1 MNSASTECQVSQFE
15 PLSDSCGESDMEG
28 LDLSLFEPQADANS
42 WCDSRVHA
50 GFLYLLVHYCE
61 ADCCVGDPSDE
72 ACWEPCYC
80 VLLQDEQT
88 LTAYRSEDMALFAG
102 TACMF
107 KSHSK
112 LGDAMFVELPRV
124 RLDGGA
130 RAFRQHWGYESSR
143 PLAPPPPLIEEDEAG
158 IEPETVSLREA
169 NTASPIAPLLRRAA
183 PRQGSGSK
191 QRHTFDIEL
200 SSLERIDPNQLAIQR
215 SELKSLSLPRGFL
228 PELTEQCETVKIA
241 DFVHLLRKLPAR
253 PRSQDTSYEKAC
265 RRGSAPATPVLG
277 ARPLDVTPNRIVNF
291 FSKRSFRSN
300 PLKRTKSVT
309 KLERQKQRGVGLG
322 SGAGLRGCRSHE
334 SLLCGQAVTSMD
346 LAAVTPLHPSLLNRP
361 HCFQVTPSN
370 GGPKYF
376 SCRTAHE
383 REQWMHS
390 LRKSVQPEAEQTRR
404 TDNSL
409 QIWLLEA
416 KGVPAKKRYF
426 CEVCLDSTL
435 YARTTAKLKADL
447 CFWGERFDFHHLP
460 AVNTIQV
467 NLYREADRKKKRD
480 KNVLIGSVNIP
491 VNNVTSR
498 YLTEKW
504 YPVVG
509 DKGPLKEPP
518 ALRVKCRFQSV
529 DILPV
534 QVYSEFLEYLKTDY
548 AALCEKL
555 EPVIGVKAKEDIATA
570 LVAVMQREKRA
581 PQFLADLVMMDIH
594 RIDDERLT
602 FRGNSLATKAMEAYL
617 KLTGDRY
624 LQETL
629 GPVVRGA
636 VEGGDCEVDPLKVAS
651 VAALHKQQQNLRAAV
666 ELAWSRILASHSHF
680 PVELRECFRIF
691 RERLK
696 EMGREDMA
704 DNLISASIFL
714 RFLCPAILS
723 PSLFNI
729 THEYPNEKAAR
740 NLTLVAKTLQTL
752 ANFTRFQGKENF
764 MEFMNDVLEREAPS
778 MKTFLQLISSSKET
792 QNNLMEYDGYIDL
805 GKQLSLLH
813 ALLRESVAT
822 TSSNSPSS
830 PPSRLPEILD
840 RISQALDQP
849 GPSPVPS
856 TLRYPNLQNNIF
868 RYNDPTIA
876 NSNTNLSISATST
889 LSSNHSTLNGTIG
902 DSTEIIQS
910 NTLGHNANNGTRS
923 PNVVRAA
930 TLPRNA
936 YMPTNG
942 KLQLQINN
950 DDYPLESSAFV
961 SRSPTPISR
970 QQHLHQRATAFAA
983 NNRSG
988 PGYRLV
994 TSASLANV
1002 NHCQTNASHPTSP
1015 TRSESHSNL
1024 KDSNYNIT
1032 GSQSNNSTMAQHRHN
1047 ISRLQ
1052 NLDIHDRCEDNYNHN
1067 NYNVSRSASRN
1078 HCCKE
1083 ENANQTHQQNYNNV
1097 SKTTINANNHTGSNI
1112 TLSINHQPNNNS
1124 YHNSKTNGGN
1134 NPTGAQLANG
1144 NLDEFSDLLRYADDE
1159 VSESKSQK
1167 GSQISI
1173 SQLSNVASSG
1183 YQSFAAYSQ
1192 SSSPVDL
1199 TSNNAN
1205 GHILNSA
1212 PLAFANPVYHME
1224 SNHHGRN
1231 GRRGSTSSDEREGSN
1246 GGVENVRGVDL
1257 SPSPP
1262 LQQNARNLQRNGL
1275 QSHQWRQNNSA
1286 IRPGNNEQSQNN
1298 VCCTKLRRRLS
1309 LDSTRDL
1316 SDTSEEESC
1325 ATRRSKSRSHRSID
1339 QYEVEIERLQ
1349 SSVDRLRARLGAA
1362 EDADVDGLGPDT
1374 KMKSIISSHS
1384 ALYTQNRFFYAP
1396 QNVALI
1402 SVEEELRREQ
1412 QKMSAALS
1420 YKQRVIDAQEQ
1431 QIAALDAANSR
1442 LMSSNTRLLSA
1453 LSTLRERYHGNN
1465 TNNATNVGSNTTKQ
1479 SNNGNSSASNNNQA
1493 SDASALLQNIAD
1505 IGELKSSTC

>member
-1 MNSASTECQVSQFE
+1 MLNAENTDGSPKRRSTFYVSLDNDTRQ
-15 PLSDSCGESDMEG
+15 PSKIPKTINSDSDKYVNNTFPINTSKTVPNVILTRTLSNNDSLPNPKRVEDSFPESRG
-28 LDLSLFEPQADANS
+28 KVQSLTKIFETPKGDQVTNGSDQRKKVERTRS
-42 WCDSRVHA
+42 FKTIERFQSRFT
-50 GFLYLLVHYCE
+50 GRKDTSRKDNRLNNTI
-61 ADCCVGDPSDE
+61 
-72 ACWEPCYC
+72 ACFE
-80 VLLQDEQT
+80 V
-88 LTAYRSEDMALFAG
+88 
-102 TACMF
+102 
-107 KSHSK
+107 
-112 LGDAMFVELPRV
+112 
-124 RLDGGA
+124 
-130 RAFRQHWGYESSR
+130 
-143 PLAPPPPLIEEDEAG
+143 EDEDSKKK
-158 IEPETVSLREA
+158 PETDKR
-169 NTASPIAPLLRRAA
+169 
-183 PRQGSGSK
+183 SK
-191 QRHTFDIEL
+191 NHDSK
-200 SSLERIDPNQLAIQR
+200 SSN
-215 SELKSLSLPRGFL
+215 
-228 PELTEQCETVKIA
+228 TVKINSSESRIKQNSGTTFTNLLIRRTHSTKLARSTSTLVKTPGRHASVDSPCSVATPAKSENHHRSSSEKSKEDETPDDSIA
-241 DFVHLLRKLPAR
+241 DNDEGTESSVFEDADADAGIH
-253 PRSQDTSYEKAC
+253 SDTSYEKAC

-309 KLERQKQRGVGLG
+309 KLERQKQRG
-322 SGAGLRGCRSHE
+322 AGLRGCRSHE

-346 LAAVTPLHPSLLNRP
+346 LAAVTPLHPSLLGRP
-361 HCFQVTPSN
+361 HCFQVTPST

-383 REQWMHS
+383 RDQWLHS
-390 LRKSVQPEAEQTRR
+390 LRKSVQPDAEQTRR

-447 CFWGERFDFHHLP
+447 CFWGEHFDFHHLP
-460 AVNTIQV
+460 SVNTIQV

-480 KNVLIGSVNIP
+480 KNVLIGSVSIP
-491 VNNVTSR
+491 VHNVTSR

-504 YPVVG
+504 YTVVG

-534 QVYSEFLEYLKTDY
+534 QVYQEFLEYLKTDY
-548 AALCEKL
+548 ASLCEKL

-570 LVAVMQREKRA
+570 LVAVMQREKKA

-629 GPVVRGA
+629 GAVVRGA

-651 VAALHKQQQNLRAAV
+651 VAALHKQQQNLRNAV
-666 ELAWSRILASHSHF
+666 ELAWSRILASHAHF
-680 PVELRECFRIF
+680 PLELRECFRIF
-691 RERLK
+691 RERLAD
-696 EMGREDMA
+696 MGREDIA

-764 MEFMNDVLEREAPS
+764 MEFMNDLLEREAPS
-778 MKTFLQLISSSKET
+778 MKNFLQLISSPLPKDAPA
-792 QNNLMEYDGYIDL
+792 NNSLEFDGYIDL

-813 ALLRESVAT
+813 ALLRESLVT
-822 TSSNSPSS
+822 ITSFSS
-830 PPSRLPEILD
+830 SLPPSRLPEILD
-840 RISQALDQP
+840 RISIALDQS
-849 GPSPVPS
+849 GPSPVPAS
-856 TLRYPNLQNNIF
+856 HRYPNIQNNIF

-876 NSNTNLSISATST
+876 NSNTNLSVSATST
-889 LSSNHSTLNGTIG
+889 LSNHSTLNGTIR
-902 DSTEIIQS
+902 DSNEVLQS
-910 NTLGHNANNGTRS
+910 NTLGHNSSRS
-923 PNVVRAA
+923 PNVTRAA

-942 KLQLQINN
+942 KLQLQITT
-950 DDYPLESSAFV
+950 DDYPLEPPAFV
-961 SRSPTPISR
+961 SRSPTPIVR
-970 QQHLHQRATAFAA
+970 QHRAIGS
-983 NNRSG
+983 NRTG
-988 PGYRLV
+988 AGYRL
-994 TSASLANV
+994 TASASLANV
-1002 NHCQTNASHPTSP
+1002 NHCQTHPASP

-1032 GSQSNNSTMAQHRHN
+1032 TSQINQANNCSIMGQQQQNHRHN
-1047 ISRLQ
+1047 IARLQ
-1052 NLDIHDRCEDNYNHN
+1052 NLDIHDREDNYNHN

-1078 HCCKE
+1078 HCNKE
-1083 ENANQTHQQNYNNV
+1083 ENANQMQHQNYNNV
-1097 SKTTINANNHTGSNI
+1097 SKTTVNANVVVNPSSNL
-1112 TLSINHQPNNNS
+1112 TLSINQPNNN
-1124 YHNSKTNGGN
+1124 YTNSKTNN
-1134 NPTGAQLANG
+1134 TTANG
-1144 NLDEFSDLLRYADDE
+1144 NLDELSDLLRYADDE

-1199 TSNNAN
+1199 SSNNAN
-1205 GHILNSA
+1205 AHILNAA

-1224 SNHHGRN
+1224 SNHGRN
-1231 GRRGSTSSDEREGSN
+1231 GRRGSSSSEERDGS
-1246 GGVENVRGVDL
+1246 GGVEGVRGVDL

-1262 LQQNARNLQRNGL
+1262 PQNNVRNLQRNN
-1275 QSHQWRQNNSA
+1275 QNQWRQANQTHRNNS
-1286 IRPGNNEQSQNN
+1286 EQNQG

-1325 ATRRSKSRSHRSID
+1325 TTRRSKSRSHRSID
-1339 QYEVEIERLQ
+1339 QVNLCGGGTTTRTTEDVGCVVVQAAR
-1349 SSVDRLRARLGAA
+1349 DRCAG
-1362 EDADVDGLGPDT
+1362 
-1374 KMKSIISSHS
+1374 
-1384 ALYTQNRFFYAP
+1384 
-1396 QNVALI
+1396 
-1402 SVEEELRREQ
+1402 
-1412 QKMSAALS
+1412 
-1420 YKQRVIDAQEQ
+1420 
-1431 QIAALDAANSR
+1431 AANSR
-1442 LMSSNTRLLSA
+1442 PGR
-1453 LSTLRERYHGNN
+1453 REF
-1465 TNNATNVGSNTTKQ
+1465 
-1479 SNNGNSSASNNNQA
+1479 ASNDVKHKTVVRIEHPETKIQRENESIKQRGGRVA
-1493 SDASALLQNIAD
+1493 A
-1505 IGELKSSTC
+1505 EHR

>member
-1 MNSASTECQVSQFE
+1 MALTPRCRGGGGGGVGENLSEELATEDGGTNGSNFE

-28 LDLSLFEPQADANS
+28 LDLSLFEPQVDTAS
-42 WCDSRVHA
+42 WCDSRIHA
-50 GFLYLLVHYCE
+50 GTLHILVHYCE
-61 ADCCVGDPSDE
+61 AECCVGETTSE

-107 KSHSK
+107 KSHNK

-130 RAFRQHWGYESSR
+130 RAFRQHWGYETR
-143 PLAPPPPLIEEDEAG
+143 PLAPPPPLIEEDEAA

-169 NTASPIAPLLRRAA
+169 NTASPI
-183 PRQGSGSK
+183 GESK
-191 QRHTFDIEL
+191 SR
-200 SSLERIDPNQLAIQR
+200 
-215 SELKSLSLPRGFL
+215 SLPR
-228 PELTEQCETVKIA
+228 T
-241 DFVHLLRKLPAR
+241 AR
-253 PRSQDTSYEKAC
+253 VERNRNVRDTSYEKAC

-309 KLERQKQRGVGLG
+309 KLERQKQRG
-322 SGAGLRGCRSHE
+322 AGLRGCRSHE

-346 LAAVTPLHPSLLNRP
+346 LAAVTPLHPSLLGRP

-383 REQWMHS
+383 RDQWLHS
-390 LRKSVQPEAEQTRR
+390 LRKSVQPDAEQTRR

-447 CFWGERFDFHHLP
+447 CFWGEHFDFHHLP
-460 AVNTIQV
+460 SVNTIQV

-480 KNVLIGSVNIP
+480 KNVLIGSVSIP
-491 VNNVTSR
+491 VHNVTSR

-504 YPVVG
+504 YTVVG

-534 QVYSEFLEYLKTDY
+534 QVYQEFLEYLKTDY
-548 AALCEKL
+548 ASLCEKL

-570 LVAVMQREKRA
+570 LVAVMQREKKA

-629 GPVVRGA
+629 GAVVRGA
-636 VEGGDCEVDPLKVAS
+636 VEGGDCEVDPLKVSS
-651 VAALHKQQQNLRAAV
+651 VAALHKQQQNLRNAV
-666 ELAWSRILASHSHF
+666 ELAWSRILSSHAHF
-680 PVELRECFRIF
+680 PLELRECFHIF
-691 RERLK
+691 RERLA
-696 EMGREDMA
+696 ELGREDIA

-778 MKTFLQLISSSKET
+778 MKNFLQLISSPLPKDAPT
-792 QNNLMEYDGYIDL
+792 NNSLEFDGYIDL

-813 ALLRESVAT
+813 SLLRESMTAIAP
-822 TSSNSPSS
+822 SSPSM
-830 PPSRLPEILD
+830 PPSRLSEILD
-840 RISQALDQP
+840 KISVALDQP
-849 GPSPVPS
+849 GPSPVS
-856 TLRYPNLQNNIF
+856 TTHRYPNLQNNIF

-889 LSSNHSTLNGTIG
+889 LSNHSTINGTIR
-902 DSTEIIQS
+902 DSNEVLQT
-910 NTLGHNANNGTRS
+910 NTLGHNSSRS
-923 PNVVRAA
+923 PNVTRAA

-942 KLQLQINN
+942 KLQLQINS
-950 DDYPLESSAFV
+950 DDYPLEPPAFV
-961 SRSPTPISR
+961 SRSPTPITR
-970 QQHLHQRATAFAA
+970 QHRPLGS
-983 NNRSG
+983 NRSG
-988 PGYRLV
+988 PGYRL
-994 TSASLANV
+994 TASASLANV
-1002 NHCQTNASHPTSP
+1002 NHCQTHPTSP
-1015 TRSESHSNL
+1015 TRSESHNNL

-1032 GSQSNNSTMAQHRHN
+1032 ASPQNIQSSNGSIVSQQQQHRHN
-1047 ISRLQ
+1047 IARMQS
-1052 NLDIHDRCEDNYNHN
+1052 LDIHDREDNFNHN
-1067 NYNVSRSASRN
+1067 NYNISRSASRN
-1078 HCCKE
+1078 HCHKE
-1083 ENANQTHQQNYNNV
+1083 ENANQQTQQRNYNNV
-1097 SKTTINANNHTGSNI
+1097 SKTTVNANVVVNPPTNL
-1112 TLSINHQPNNNS
+1112 TLSINHQPNNN
-1124 YHNSKTNGGN
+1124 YNNSKAN
-1134 NPTGAQLANG
+1134 NASANG
-1144 NLDEFSDLLRYADDE
+1144 NLDELSDLLRYADDE

-1199 TSNNAN
+1199 SSNNAN
-1205 GHILNSA
+1205 AHILSTA

-1224 SNHHGRN
+1224 SNHSRT
-1231 GRRGSTSSDEREGSN
+1231 GRRDSSSSEERDGSGG
-1246 GGVENVRGVDL
+1246 GGVDSVRGVDL

-1262 LQQNARNLQRNGL
+1262 PKNNARNHQRNG
-1275 QSHQWRQNNSA
+1275 QNQWRQNNQTH
-1286 IRPGNNEQSQNN
+1286 RNNSEHSQD
-1298 VCCTKLRRRLS
+1298 CCTKLRRRLS

-1316 SDTSEEESC
+1316 SDTSEEENC
-1325 ATRRSKSRSHRSID
+1325 TTRRSKSRSHRSID
-1339 QYEVEIERLQ
+1339 QYEVDLYEVERLQ
-1349 SSVDRLRARLGAA
+1349 NSVDRLRLRARLGTT
-1362 EDADVDGLGPDT
+1362 EDADLDLASDNN
-1374 KMKSIISSHS
+1374 MKSIIS
-1384 ALYTQNRFFYAP
+1384 R
-1396 QNVALI
+1396 LI

-1431 QIAALDAANSR
+1431 QIAALGAANSR
-1442 LMSSNTRLLSA
+1442 LMSTNASLLSA
-1453 LSTLRERYHGNN
+1453 LSKQRY
-1465 TNNATNVGSNTTKQ
+1465 NAKSQ
-1479 SNNGNSSASNNNQA
+1479 ANSEATP
-1493 SDASALLQNIAD
+1493 LLQNIAD
-1505 IGELKSSTC
+1505 IGELKSSSC

>member
-1 MNSASTECQVSQFE
+1 MLNAESSEESPKRRSTFYVSLDTDGRQPSKIPKTTGAETSDKFISNTYPITTSKTVPNVVLTRTLSNSESLSSSKESFPEPRGKVQSLTKIFETPKASSTSNGTQQPDPRKKVERTRSFKTIERFQSRFTGRKDASKKDSRLNNTIACFEVEDEKKKTEQQEKRSSVKNHEAKSNGRIAGPTTESRSKQNGSTTFTNLLIRRTHSTKVVRSTSTLVKTSGRHASVDSPCPVVATPTRPENHRTNSEKSKEDETPDDSVADNDEGTESSVFE
-15 PLSDSCGESDMEG
+15 D
-28 LDLSLFEPQADANS
+28 ADA
-42 WCDSRVHA
+42 D
-50 GFLYLLVHYCE
+50 
-61 ADCCVGDPSDE
+61 
-72 ACWEPCYC
+72 
-80 VLLQDEQT
+80 
-88 LTAYRSEDMALFAG
+88 
-102 TACMF
+102 
-107 KSHSK
+107 
-112 LGDAMFVELPRV
+112 
-124 RLDGGA
+124 
-130 RAFRQHWGYESSR
+130 
-143 PLAPPPPLIEEDEAG
+143 AG
-158 IEPETVSLREA
+158 IHS
-169 NTASPIAPLLRRAA
+169 
-183 PRQGSGSK
+183 
-191 QRHTFDIEL
+191 
-200 SSLERIDPNQLAIQR
+200 
-215 SELKSLSLPRGFL
+215 
-228 PELTEQCETVKIA
+228 
-241 DFVHLLRKLPAR
+241 
-253 PRSQDTSYEKAC
+253 DTSYEKAC

-309 KLERQKQRGVGLG
+309 KLERQKQRG
-322 SGAGLRGCRSHE
+322 AGLRGCRSHE

-346 LAAVTPLHPSLLNRP
+346 LAAVTPLHPSLLGRP
-361 HCFQVTPSN
+361 HCFQVTPST

-383 REQWMHS
+383 RDQWLHS
-390 LRKSVQPEAEQTRR
+390 LRKSVQPDAEQTRR

-447 CFWGERFDFHHLP
+447 CFWGEHFDFHHLP
-460 AVNTIQV
+460 SVNTIQV

-480 KNVLIGSVNIP
+480 KNVLIGSVSIP
-491 VNNVTSR
+491 VHNVTSR

-504 YPVVG
+504 YPVQG

-534 QVYSEFLEYLKTDY
+534 QVYQEFLEYLKTDY
-548 AALCEKL
+548 ASLCEKL
-555 EPVIGVKAKEDIATA
+555 EPIITVKAKEDIATA
-570 LVAVMQREKRA
+570 LVAVMQREKKA

-629 GPVVRGA
+629 GAVVRGA

-651 VAALHKQQQNLRAAV
+651 VAALHKQQQNLRNAV
-666 ELAWSRILASHSHF
+666 ELAWSRILASHAHF
-680 PVELRECFRIF
+680 PLELRECFRIF
-691 RERLK
+691 RERLAD
-696 EMGREDMA
+696 MGREDIA
-704 DNLISASIFL
+704 NNLISASIFL

-764 MEFMNDVLEREAPS
+764 MEFMNDLLEREAPS
-778 MKTFLQLISSSKET
+778 MKNFLQLISSTLPKDAPA
-792 QNNLMEYDGYIDL
+792 NNSLEFDGYIDL

-813 ALLRESVAT
+813 ALLRESLVT
-822 TSSNSPSS
+822 LSSCSPSL
-830 PPSRLPEILD
+830 PPPRLQEILD
-840 RISQALDQP
+840 RISMALDQS
-849 GPSPVPS
+849 GPSPVPAPH
-856 TLRYPNLQNNIF
+856 RYPNLQNNIF

-889 LSSNHSTLNGTIG
+889 LSNHSTLNGTIR
-902 DSTEIIQS
+902 DSNEVLQS
-910 NTLGHNANNGTRS
+910 NTLGHNNSRS
-923 PNVVRAA
+923 PNVARAA

-936 YMPTNG
+936 YMPANG
-942 KLQLQINN
+942 KLQLQITT
-950 DDYPLESSAFV
+950 DDYPLEPPAFV
-961 SRSPTPISR
+961 SRSPTPIVR
-970 QQHLHQRATAFAA
+970 QHRAIGS
-983 NNRSG
+983 NRTG
-988 PGYRLV
+988 AGYRL
-994 TSASLANV
+994 TASASLANV
-1002 NHCQTNASHPTSP
+1002 NHCQTHPTSP

-1032 GSQSNNSTMAQHRHN
+1032 SSQNQSNNCTIMSQQQQQQQNHRHN
-1047 ISRLQ
+1047 ITRLQ
-1052 NLDIHDRCEDNYNHN
+1052 NLDIHDREDNYNHN

-1078 HCCKE
+1078 HCNKE
-1083 ENANQTHQQNYNNV
+1083 ENANQMQHQNYNNV
-1097 SKTTINANNHTGSNI
+1097 SKTTVNANVVNPSSNL
-1112 TLSINHQPNNNS
+1112 TLSINHQPNNN
-1124 YHNSKTNGGN
+1124 YNSKTNS
-1134 NPTGAQLANG
+1134 TAANG
-1144 NLDEFSDLLRYADDE
+1144 NLDELSDLLRYADDE

-1199 TSNNAN
+1199 SSNNAN
-1205 GHILNSA
+1205 THILSAA

-1224 SNHHGRN
+1224 SNHGRN
-1231 GRRGSTSSDEREGSN
+1231 GRRGSSSSEERDGSG
-1246 GGVENVRGVDL
+1246 GGVEGVRGVDL

-1262 LQQNARNLQRNGL
+1262 PPQNNVRNLQRNT
-1275 QSHQWRQNNSA
+1275 QNQWRQTNQTHRNNS
-1286 IRPGNNEQSQNN
+1286 EQNQD
-1298 VCCTKLRRRLS
+1298 VCYTKLRRRLS

-1325 ATRRSKSRSHRSID
+1325 TTRKSKSRSHRSID

-1349 SSVDRLRARLGAA
+1349 SSVDRLRARLGAT
-1362 EDADVDGLGPDT
+1362 EDTDIDGIAPDT
-1374 KMKSIISSHS
+1374 KMKSIIS
-1384 ALYTQNRFFYAP
+1384 
-1396 QNVALI
+1396 
-1402 SVEEELRREQ
+1402 RRNC
-1412 QKMSAALS
+1412 
-1420 YKQRVIDAQEQ
+1420 D
-1431 QIAALDAANSR
+1431 ANSR
-1442 LMSSNTRLLSA
+1442 RCRPRCRT
-1453 LSTLRERYHGNN
+1453 
-1465 TNNATNVGSNTTKQ
+1465 
-1479 SNNGNSSASNNNQA
+1479 SSA
-1493 SDASALLQNIAD
+1493 
-1505 IGELKSSTC
+1505 

>member
-1 MNSASTECQVSQFE
+1 MVFE
-15 PLSDSCGESDMEG
+15 QRKWQPYD
-28 LDLSLFEPQADANS
+28 
-42 WCDSRVHA
+42 
-50 GFLYLLVHYCE
+50 E
-61 ADCCVGDPSDE
+61 AECCVGEAASE

-88 LTAYRSEDMALFAG
+88 LTAYRSEDMAL
-102 TACMF
+102 
-107 KSHSK
+107 
-112 LGDAMFVELPRV
+112 GDAMFVELPRV

-130 RAFRQHWGYESSR
+130 RAFRQHWGYETR
-143 PLAPPPPLIEEDEAG
+143 PLAPPPPLIEEDEAA

-169 NTASPIAPLLRRAA
+169 NTASPI
-183 PRQGSGSK
+183 G
-191 QRHTFDIEL
+191 
-200 SSLERIDPNQLAIQR
+200 
-215 SELKSLSLPRGFL
+215 ELKSQSLPRGF
-228 PELTEQCETVKIA
+228 PPQIIVQQIDDE
-241 DFVHLLRKLPAR
+241 
-253 PRSQDTSYEKAC
+253 DTSYEKAC

-309 KLERQKQRGVGLG
+309 KLERQKQRG
-322 SGAGLRGCRSHE
+322 AGLRGCRSHE

-346 LAAVTPLHPSLLNRP
+346 LAAVTPLHPSLLGRP
-361 HCFQVTPSN
+361 HCFQVTPST

-383 REQWMHS
+383 RDQWLHS
-390 LRKSVQPEAEQTRR
+390 LRKSVQPDAEQTRR

-447 CFWGERFDFHHLP
+447 CFWGEHFDFHHLP
-460 AVNTIQV
+460 SVNTIQV

-480 KNVLIGSVNIP
+480 KNVLIGSVSIP
-491 VNNVTSR
+491 VHNVTSR

-534 QVYSEFLEYLKTDY
+534 QVYQEFLEYLKTDY
-548 AALCEKL
+548 ASLCEKL

-570 LVAVMQREKRA
+570 LVAVMQREKKA

-629 GPVVRGA
+629 GAVVRGA

-651 VAALHKQQQNLRAAV
+651 VAALHKQQQNLRNAV
-666 ELAWSRILASHSHF
+666 ELAWSRILSSHAHF
-680 PVELRECFRIF
+680 PLELRECFRIF
-691 RERLK
+691 RERLADL
-696 EMGREDMA
+696 GREDIA

-764 MEFMNDVLEREAPS
+764 MEFMNDLLEREAPS
-778 MKTFLQLISSSKET
+778 MKNFLQLISSPLPKDAPT
-792 QNNLMEYDGYIDL
+792 NNSLEFDGYIDL

-813 ALLRESVAT
+813 ALLRESVTAIAP
-822 TSSNSPSS
+822 SSPSM

-840 RISQALDQP
+840 RISVALDQP
-849 GPSPVPS
+849 GPSPVP
-856 TLRYPNLQNNIF
+856 TAHRYPNLQNNIF

-889 LSSNHSTLNGTIG
+889 LSNHSTINGTIR
-902 DSTEIIQS
+902 DSNEVLQT
-910 NTLGHNANNGTRS
+910 NTLGHNSSRS
-923 PNVVRAA
+923 PNVARAA

-942 KLQLQINN
+942 KLQLQISS
-950 DDYPLESSAFV
+950 DDYPLEPPAFV
-961 SRSPTPISR
+961 SRSPTPITR
-970 QQHLHQRATAFAA
+970 QHRPLGP
-983 NNRSG
+983 NRSG
-988 PGYRLV
+988 PGYRLT

-1002 NHCQTNASHPTSP
+1002 NHCQTHPTSP
-1015 TRSESHSNL
+1015 TRSESHNNL

-1032 GSQSNNSTMAQHRHN
+1032 ASPQSIQSSNGSIVSQQQQQQQHRHN
-1047 ISRLQ
+1047 IARLQ
-1052 NLDIHDRCEDNYNHN
+1052 NLDIHDREDNFNHN

-1078 HCCKE
+1078 HCHKE
-1083 ENANQTHQQNYNNV
+1083 ENANQTQQRNYNNV
-1097 SKTTINANNHTGSNI
+1097 SKTTVNANVVVNPPTNL
-1112 TLSINHQPNNNS
+1112 TLSINHQPNNN
-1124 YHNSKTNGGN
+1124 YNTSKTNN
-1134 NPTGAQLANG
+1134 ASANG
-1144 NLDEFSDLLRYADDE
+1144 NLDELSDLLRYADDE

-1199 TSNNAN
+1199 SSNNAN
-1205 GHILNSA
+1205 AHILNTA

-1224 SNHHGRN
+1224 SNHART
-1231 GRRGSTSSDEREGSN
+1231 GRRGSTSSEERDGS
-1246 GGVENVRGVDL
+1246 GGGGIDSVRGVDL

-1262 LQQNARNLQRNGL
+1262 PKNNVRNYQRNG
-1275 QSHQWRQNNSA
+1275 QNQWRQGNQRNNS
-1286 IRPGNNEQSQNN
+1286 EHTQD

-1316 SDTSEEESC
+1316 SDTSEEENC
-1325 ATRRSKSRSHRSID
+1325 TTRRSKSRSHRSID
-1339 QYEVEIERLQ
+1339 QYEVDLYEVERLQ
-1349 SSVDRLRARLGAA
+1349 NSVDRLRLRARLGAT
-1362 EDADVDGLGPDT
+1362 EDADLDLASDNN
-1374 KMKSIISSHS
+1374 MKSIIS
-1384 ALYTQNRFFYAP
+1384 R
-1396 QNVALI
+1396 LI

-1431 QIAALDAANSR
+1431 QIAALGAANSR
-1442 LMSSNTRLLSA
+1442 LMSTNASLLSA
-1453 LSTLRERYHGNN
+1453 LSKQRY
-1465 TNNATNVGSNTTKQ
+1465 NAKSQ
-1479 SNNGNSSASNNNQA
+1479 ANSEAA
-1493 SDASALLQNIAD
+1493 PLLQNIAD
-1505 IGELKSSTC
+1505 IGELKSSSC

>member
-1 MNSASTECQVSQFE
+1 MKLEYPCRV
-15 PLSDSCGESDMEG
+15 EG
-28 LDLSLFEPQADANS
+28 WLN
-42 WCDSRVHA
+42 V
-50 GFLYLLVHYCE
+50 CE
-61 ADCCVGDPSDE
+61 AECCVGEAAAE

-88 LTAYRSEDMALFAG
+88 LTAYRSEDMA
-102 TACMF
+102 
-107 KSHSK
+107 

-130 RAFRQHWGYESSR
+130 RAFRQHWGYESR
-143 PLAPPPPLIEEDEAG
+143 PLAPPPPLIEEDEAAV
-158 IEPETVSLREA
+158 EPETVSLREA
-169 NTASPIAPLLRRAA
+169 NTASPIALLLRRVSTL
-183 PRQGSGSK
+183 PRRGLQ
-191 QRHTFDIEL
+191 QRHTLDPEL
-200 SSLERIDPNQLAIQR
+200 SSLSEHDSNRLIVER
-215 SELKSLSLPRGFL
+215 ELKSLSLPRGFP
-228 PELTEQCETVKIA
+228 PELAVKE
-241 DFVHLLRKLPAR
+241 DDK
-253 PRSQDTSYEKAC
+253 DTSYEKAC

-309 KLERQKQRGVGLG
+309 KLERQKQRG
-322 SGAGLRGCRSHE
+322 AGLRGCRSHE

-346 LAAVTPLHPSLLNRP
+346 LAAVTPLHPSLLGRP
-361 HCFQVTPSN
+361 HCFQVTPST

-383 REQWMHS
+383 RDQWLHS
-390 LRKSVQPEAEQTRR
+390 LRKSVQPDAEQTRR

-447 CFWGERFDFHHLP
+447 CFWGEHFDFHHLP
-460 AVNTIQV
+460 SVNTIQV

-480 KNVLIGSVNIP
+480 KNVLIGSVSIP
-491 VNNVTSR
+491 VHNVTSR

-504 YPVVG
+504 YTVVG

-534 QVYSEFLEYLKTDY
+534 QIYQEFLEYLKTDY
-548 AALCEKL
+548 ASLCEKL

-570 LVAVMQREKRA
+570 LVAVMQREKKA

-629 GPVVRGA
+629 GAVVRGA

-651 VAALHKQQQNLRAAV
+651 VAALHKQQQNLRNAV
-666 ELAWSRILASHSHF
+666 ELAWSRILASHAHF
-680 PVELRECFRIF
+680 PLELRECFRIF
-691 RERLK
+691 RERLAD
-696 EMGREDMA
+696 MGREDIA

-764 MEFMNDVLEREAPS
+764 MEFMNDLLEREAPS
-778 MKTFLQLISSSKET
+778 MKNFLQLISSPLPKDAPA
-792 QNNLMEYDGYIDL
+792 NNSLEFDGYIDL

-813 ALLRESVAT
+813 ALLRESLVT
-822 TSSNSPSS
+822 ISSFSS
-830 PPSRLPEILD
+830 SLPPSRLPEILE
-840 RISQALDQP
+840 RISIALDQS
-849 GPSPVPS
+849 GPNPVPVS
-856 TLRYPNLQNNIF
+856 HRYPNLQNNIF

-876 NSNTNLSISATST
+876 NSNTNLSVSATST
-889 LSSNHSTLNGTIG
+889 LSNHSTLNGTIR
-902 DSTEIIQS
+902 DSNEVLQS
-910 NTLGHNANNGTRS
+910 NTLSHNSSRS
-923 PNVVRAA
+923 PNVTRAA

-942 KLQLQINN
+942 KLQLQITT
-950 DDYPLESSAFV
+950 DDYPLESPAFV
-961 SRSPTPISR
+961 SRSPTPIVRQHRPLGSSR
-970 QQHLHQRATAFAA
+970 TGA
-983 NNRSG
+983 
-988 PGYRLV
+988 GYRL
-994 TSASLANV
+994 TASASLANV
-1002 NHCQTNASHPTSP
+1002 NHCQTHPASP

-1032 GSQSNNSTMAQHRHN
+1032 TSQINQSNNCTIMSQQQQQQNHRHN

-1052 NLDIHDRCEDNYNHN
+1052 NLDIHDREDNYNHN
-1067 NYNVSRSASRN
+1067 NYNVSRSTSRN
-1078 HCCKE
+1078 HCNKE
-1083 ENANQTHQQNYNNV
+1083 DNVNQMQHQNYNNV
-1097 SKTTINANNHTGSNI
+1097 SKTTVNANVVVNPSSNL
-1112 TLSINHQPNNNS
+1112 TLSINHQPNNN
-1124 YHNSKTNGGN
+1124 YTNSKN
-1134 NPTGAQLANG
+1134 NTTANG
-1144 NLDEFSDLLRYADDE
+1144 NLDELSDLLRYADDE

-1199 TSNNAN
+1199 SSNNAN
-1205 GHILNSA
+1205 AHILNAA

-1224 SNHHGRN
+1224 SNHGRN
-1231 GRRGSTSSDEREGSN
+1231 GRRGSSSSEERDGN
-1246 GGVENVRGVDL
+1246 GGVEGVRGVDL

-1262 LQQNARNLQRNGL
+1262 PQNNVRNLQRNN
-1275 QSHQWRQNNSA
+1275 QNQWRQANQTHRNNS
-1286 IRPGNNEQSQNN
+1286 EQNQG

-1325 ATRRSKSRSHRSID
+1325 TTRRSKSRSHRSID

-1349 SSVDRLRARLGAA
+1349 SSVDRLRARLGTT
-1362 EDADVDGLGPDT
+1362 EDTDIDGVAPDT
-1374 KMKSIISSHS
+1374 KMKSIIS
-1384 ALYTQNRFFYAP
+1384 R
-1396 QNVALI
+1396 LI

-1442 LMSSNTRLLSA
+1442 LMTSNTKLLSA
-1453 LSTLRERYHGNN
+1453 LSTLKQRYKSSQS
-1465 TNNATNVGSNTTKQ
+1465 SNE
-1479 SNNGNSSASNNNQA
+1479 AA
-1493 SDASALLQNIAD
+1493 ALLQNIAD
-1505 IGELKSSTC
+1505 IGELKSSSC

>member
-1 MNSASTECQVSQFE
+1 MKLEYPCRV
-15 PLSDSCGESDMEG
+15 EG
-28 LDLSLFEPQADANS
+28 WLN
-42 WCDSRVHA
+42 V
-50 GFLYLLVHYCE
+50 CE
-61 ADCCVGDPSDE
+61 AECCVGEAAAE

-88 LTAYRSEDMALFAG
+88 LTAYRSEDMA
-102 TACMF
+102 
-107 KSHSK
+107 

-130 RAFRQHWGYESSR
+130 RAFRQHWGYESR
-143 PLAPPPPLIEEDEAG
+143 PLAPPPPLIEEDEAAV
-158 IEPETVSLREA
+158 EPETVSLREA
-169 NTASPIAPLLRRAA
+169 NTASPIALLLRRVSTL
-183 PRQGSGSK
+183 PRRGLQ
-191 QRHTFDIEL
+191 QRHTLDPEL
-200 SSLERIDPNQLAIQR
+200 SSLSEHDSNRLIVEC
-215 SELKSLSLPRGFL
+215 ELKSLSLPRGFP
-228 PELTEQCETVKIA
+228 PELAAKEDDK
-241 DFVHLLRKLPAR
+241 
-253 PRSQDTSYEKAC
+253 DTSYEKAC

-309 KLERQKQRGVGLG
+309 KLERQKQRG
-322 SGAGLRGCRSHE
+322 AGLRGCRSHE

-346 LAAVTPLHPSLLNRP
+346 LAAVTPLHPSLLGRP
-361 HCFQVTPSN
+361 HCFQVTPST

-383 REQWMHS
+383 RDQWLHS
-390 LRKSVQPEAEQTRR
+390 LRKSVQPDAEQTRR

-447 CFWGERFDFHHLP
+447 CFWGEHFDFHHLP
-460 AVNTIQV
+460 SVNTIQV

-480 KNVLIGSVNIP
+480 KNVLIGSVSIP
-491 VNNVTSR
+491 VHNVTSR

-504 YPVVG
+504 YTVVG

-534 QVYSEFLEYLKTDY
+534 QIYQEFLEYLKTDY
-548 AALCEKL
+548 ASLCEKL

-570 LVAVMQREKRA
+570 LVAVMQREKKA

-629 GPVVRGA
+629 GAVVRGA

-651 VAALHKQQQNLRAAV
+651 VAALHKQQQNLRNAV
-666 ELAWSRILASHSHF
+666 ELAWSRILASHAHF
-680 PVELRECFRIF
+680 PLELRECFRIF
-691 RERLK
+691 RERLAD
-696 EMGREDMA
+696 MGREDIA

-764 MEFMNDVLEREAPS
+764 MEFMNDLLEREAPS
-778 MKTFLQLISSSKET
+778 MKNFLQLISSPLPKDAPA
-792 QNNLMEYDGYIDL
+792 NNSLEFDGYIDL

-813 ALLRESVAT
+813 ALLRESLVT
-822 TSSNSPSS
+822 ISSFSS
-830 PPSRLPEILD
+830 SLPPSRLPEILE
-840 RISQALDQP
+840 RISIALDQS
-849 GPSPVPS
+849 GPNPVPVS
-856 TLRYPNLQNNIF
+856 HRYPNLQNNIF

-876 NSNTNLSISATST
+876 NSNTNLSVSATST
-889 LSSNHSTLNGTIG
+889 LSNHSTLNGTIR
-902 DSTEIIQS
+902 DSNEVLQS
-910 NTLGHNANNGTRS
+910 NTLSHNSSRS
-923 PNVVRAA
+923 PNVTRAA

-936 YMPTNG
+936 YMPANG
-942 KLQLQINN
+942 KLQLQITT
-950 DDYPLESSAFV
+950 DDYPLESPAFV
-961 SRSPTPISR
+961 SRSPTPIVR
-970 QQHLHQRATAFAA
+970 QHRPLGSGRAGA
-983 NNRSG
+983 
-988 PGYRLV
+988 GYRL
-994 TSASLANV
+994 TASASLANV
-1002 NHCQTNASHPTSP
+1002 NHCQTHPASP

-1032 GSQSNNSTMAQHRHN
+1032 TSQINQSNNCTIMSQQQQQQNHRHN
-1047 ISRLQ
+1047 IARLQ
-1052 NLDIHDRCEDNYNHN
+1052 NLDIHDREDNYNHN
-1067 NYNVSRSASRN
+1067 NYNVSRSTSRN
-1078 HCCKE
+1078 HCNKE
-1083 ENANQTHQQNYNNV
+1083 DNVNQMQHQNYNNV
-1097 SKTTINANNHTGSNI
+1097 SKTTVNANVVVNPSSNL
-1112 TLSINHQPNNNS
+1112 TLSINHQPNNN
-1124 YHNSKTNGGN
+1124 YTNSKN
-1134 NPTGAQLANG
+1134 NTTANG
-1144 NLDEFSDLLRYADDE
+1144 NLDELSDLLRYADDE

-1199 TSNNAN
+1199 SSNNAN
-1205 GHILNSA
+1205 AHILNAA

-1224 SNHHGRN
+1224 SNHGRN
-1231 GRRGSTSSDEREGSN
+1231 GRRGSSSSEERDGN
-1246 GGVENVRGVDL
+1246 GGVEGVRGVDL

-1262 LQQNARNLQRNGL
+1262 PQNNVRNLQRNN
-1275 QSHQWRQNNSA
+1275 QNQWRQANQTHKNNS
-1286 IRPGNNEQSQNN
+1286 EQNQG

-1325 ATRRSKSRSHRSID
+1325 TTRRSKSRSHRSIN

-1349 SSVDRLRARLGAA
+1349 SSVDRLRARLGTT
-1362 EDADVDGLGPDT
+1362 EDTDIDGIAPDT
-1374 KMKSIISSHS
+1374 KMKSIIS
-1384 ALYTQNRFFYAP
+1384 R
-1396 QNVALI
+1396 LI

-1442 LMSSNTRLLSA
+1442 LMTSNTKLLSA
-1453 LSTLRERYHGNN
+1453 LSTLKQRYKSSQS
-1465 TNNATNVGSNTTKQ
+1465 SNE
-1479 SNNGNSSASNNNQA
+1479 AA
-1493 SDASALLQNIAD
+1493 ALLQNIAD
-1505 IGELKSSTC
+1505 IGELKSSSC

>member
-1 MNSASTECQVSQFE
+1 MMHVENLEESPKRRSTFYVSLDGEARQPSKIPKTISSESEKFVSNTFPISTSKTTPNVILTRTLSNNESICGAKRDDTFPESRGKVQSLTKIFE
-15 PLSDSCGESDMEG
+15 TPKT
-28 LDLSLFEPQADANS
+28 
-42 WCDSRVHA
+42 
-50 GFLYLLVHYCE
+50 
-61 ADCCVGDPSDE
+61 
-72 ACWEPCYC
+72 
-80 VLLQDEQT
+80 EQT
-88 LTAYRSEDMALFAG
+88 
-102 TACMF
+102 
-107 KSHSK
+107 
-112 LGDAMFVELPRV
+112 
-124 RLDGGA
+124 
-130 RAFRQHWGYESSR
+130 
-143 PLAPPPPLIEEDEAG
+143 
-158 IEPETVSLREA
+158 
-169 NTASPIAPLLRRAA
+169 
-183 PRQGSGSK
+183 GSGSEHRKKVERTRSFKTIERFQSRFTGRKDPARKDNRLNNTIACFEVEDEDTKKKDAEK
-191 QRHTFDIEL
+191 QRTSAKIVESKSNGAGRNSSTETRSKQNGNTTFTNLLIRRTHSTKLVRSTSTLVKVTNRHASVDSPCAIATPSKNDHHRSGSEKSKDDDTPYDSVADNDEGTG
-200 SSLERIDPNQLAIQR
+200 SSVFED
-215 SELKSLSLPRGFL
+215 
-228 PELTEQCETVKIA
+228 A
-241 DFVHLLRKLPAR
+241 DGDAGIH
-253 PRSQDTSYEKAC
+253 SDTSYEKAC

-309 KLERQKQRGVGLG
+309 KLERQKQRG
-322 SGAGLRGCRSHE
+322 AGLRGCRSHE

-346 LAAVTPLHPSLLNRP
+346 LAAVTPLHPSLLGRP
-361 HCFQVTPSN
+361 HCFQVTPST

-383 REQWMHS
+383 RDQWLHS
-390 LRKSVQPEAEQTRR
+390 LRKSVQPDAEQTRR

-447 CFWGERFDFHHLP
+447 CFWGEHFDFHHLP
-460 AVNTIQV
+460 SVNTIQV

-480 KNVLIGSVNIP
+480 KNVLIGSVSIP
-491 VNNVTSR
+491 VHIVTSR

-534 QVYSEFLEYLKTDY
+534 QVYQEFLEYLKTDY
-548 AALCEKL
+548 KSLCEKL
-555 EPVIGVKAKEDIATA
+555 EPAIGVKAKEDIATA
-570 LVAVMQREKRA
+570 LVAVMQREKKA

-629 GPVVRGA
+629 GAVVRGA

-651 VAALHKQQQNLRAAV
+651 VAALHKQQQNLRNAV
-666 ELAWSRILASHSHF
+666 ELAWSRILASHAHF
-680 PVELRECFRIF
+680 PLELRECFRIF
-691 RERLK
+691 RERLAD
-696 EMGREDMA
+696 MCREDIA

-764 MEFMNDVLEREAPS
+764 MEFMNDLLEREAPS
-778 MKTFLQLISSSKET
+778 MKNFLQLISSSFPKDSPA
-792 QNNLMEYDGYIDL
+792 NNSLEFDGYIDL

-813 ALLRESVAT
+813 ALLRESLVTIA
-822 TSSNSPSS
+822 SSSS
-830 PPSRLPEILD
+830 PLPPPKLPEILE
-840 RISQALDQP
+840 RISLALDQP
-849 GPSPVPS
+849 GPSPVPAS
-856 TLRYPNLQNNIF
+856 HRYPNLQNNIF

-876 NSNTNLSISATST
+876 NSNTNLSVSATST
-889 LSSNHSTLNGTIG
+889 LSNHSTLNGTIR
-902 DSTEIIQS
+902 DSNEVLQS
-910 NTLGHNANNGTRS
+910 NTLGHNSSRS
-923 PNVVRAA
+923 PNVTRAA

-942 KLQLQINN
+942 KLQLQITT
-950 DDYPLESSAFV
+950 DDYPLEPAAFV
-961 SRSPTPISR
+961 SRSPTPIVR
-970 QQHLHQRATAFAA
+970 QHRAIGA
-983 NNRSG
+983 NRTG
-988 PGYRLV
+988 AGYRL
-994 TSASLANV
+994 TASASLANV
-1002 NHCQTNASHPTSP
+1002 NHCQTHPTSP

-1024 KDSNYNIT
+1024 KDSNYNINT
-1032 GSQSNNSTMAQHRHN
+1032 SQNNQTNICTIVAQQQQQQQNHRHN
-1047 ISRLQ
+1047 IARLQ
-1052 NLDIHDRCEDNYNHN
+1052 NMDIHDREDNYNHN

-1078 HCCKE
+1078 HCNKE
-1083 ENANQTHQQNYNNV
+1083 ENANQMQHQNYNNV
-1097 SKTTINANNHTGSNI
+1097 SKTTVNANVVVNPSSNL
-1112 TLSINHQPNNNS
+1112 TLSINHQPNNN
-1124 YHNSKTNGGN
+1124 YNNSKMN
-1134 NPTGAQLANG
+1134 NTANG

-1199 TSNNAN
+1199 SSNNAN
-1205 GHILNSA
+1205 AHIISAA
-1212 PLAFANPVYHME
+1212 PLAFANPVYRME
-1224 SNHHGRN
+1224 PNHGRN
-1231 GRRGSTSSDEREGSN
+1231 GRRGSSSSEEREGSG
-1246 GGVENVRGVDL
+1246 GGVEGVRGVDL

-1262 LQQNARNLQRNGL
+1262 PQNNVRNLQRNS
-1275 QSHQWRQNNSA
+1275 QNQWRQTKQTHRNNS
-1286 IRPGNNEQSQNN
+1286 EQIQG
-1298 VCCTKLRRRLS
+1298 VCCPKHRRRLS

-1316 SDTSEEESC
+1316 SDTSEEENC
-1325 ATRRSKSRSHRSID
+1325 TTRRSKSRSHRSIE
-1339 QYEVEIERLQ
+1339 QYEVEIERLRN
-1349 SSVDRLRARLGAA
+1349 SIDELRAQFGIT
-1362 EDADVDGLGPDT
+1362 EDTDIDGIAPDT
-1374 KMKSIISSHS
+1374 KMKSIIS
-1384 ALYTQNRFFYAP
+1384 R
-1396 QNVALI
+1396 LI
-1402 SVEEELRREQ
+1402 SVEEERRREQ

-1431 QIAALDAANSR
+1431 QIAALDAANSC
-1442 LMSSNTRLLSA
+1442 LMMKNTRLLSK
-1453 LSTLRERYHGNN
+1453 LSTLTQQY
-1465 TNNATNVGSNTTKQ
+1465 NAKTQSSNE
-1479 SNNGNSSASNNNQA
+1479 AA
-1493 SDASALLQNIAD
+1493 ALLQNIAD
-1505 IGELKSSTC
+1505 IGELKSSSC

>member
-1 MNSASTECQVSQFE
+1 MLTTENPEESPKRRSTFYVSLQEGGEQSRQSVGKLTKGHSTDGTGGEKFACNTFPIGSTSKPTSATSTSSSSLTRTLSNSESLSSCARKSTDEAFPEVRGKVQSLTRIFEASKCERTTASGQTEQRKKVERTRSFKTIERFQSRFTGKKESGNRKDSRLNNTIACFDVEDDAGCKKKEKNVEERPAVTKIVIESAPKSSGSSSEHRISQQE
-15 PLSDSCGESDMEG
+15 TRTKQNTTLTNLLIRRTHSTKLARSNSTLVRIGRQAAVDSPCAIEKTDVRARFKDMENAEDSATADDEG
-28 LDLSLFEPQADANS
+28 VEASVFEDADI
-42 WCDSRVHA
+42 
-50 GFLYLLVHYCE
+50 
-61 ADCCVGDPSDE
+61 
-72 ACWEPCYC
+72 
-80 VLLQDEQT
+80 
-88 LTAYRSEDMALFAG
+88 
-102 TACMF
+102 
-107 KSHSK
+107 
-112 LGDAMFVELPRV
+112 
-124 RLDGGA
+124 DGG
-130 RAFRQHWGYESSR
+130 
-143 PLAPPPPLIEEDEAG
+143 
-158 IEPETVSLREA
+158 
-169 NTASPIAPLLRRAA
+169 
-183 PRQGSGSK
+183 
-191 QRHTFDIEL
+191 
-200 SSLERIDPNQLAIQR
+200 
-215 SELKSLSLPRGFL
+215 
-228 PELTEQCETVKIA
+228 
-241 DFVHLLRKLPAR
+241 VH
-253 PRSQDTSYEKAC
+253 SDTSYEKAC

-309 KLERQKQRGVGLG
+309 KLERQKQRG
-322 SGAGLRGCRSHE
+322 AGLRGCRSHE

-346 LAAVTPLHPSLLNRP
+346 LAAVTPLHPSLLGRP
-361 HCFQVTPSN
+361 HCFQVTPST

-383 REQWMHS
+383 RDQWLHS
-390 LRKSVQPEAEQTRR
+390 LRKSVQPDAEQTRR

-447 CFWGERFDFHHLP
+447 CFWGEHFDFHHLP
-460 AVNTIQV
+460 SVNTIQV

-480 KNVLIGSVNIP
+480 KNGLIGSVSIP
-491 VNNVTSR
+491 VHNVTSR

-534 QVYSEFLEYLKTDY
+534 QVYQEFLEYLKTDY
-548 AALCEKL
+548 ASLCEKL
-555 EPVIGVKAKEDIATA
+555 EPVISVKVKEDIATA
-570 LVAVMQREKRA
+570 LVAVMQREKKA

-629 GPVVRGA
+629 GAVVRGA

-651 VAALHKQQQNLRAAV
+651 VAALHKQQQNLRNAV
-666 ELAWSRILASHSHF
+666 ELAWSRILSSHAHF
-680 PVELRECFRIF
+680 PLELRECFRIF
-691 RERLK
+691 RERLAD
-696 EMGREDMA
+696 MGREDIA

-764 MEFMNDVLEREAPS
+764 MEFMNDLLEREAPS
-778 MKTFLQLISSSKET
+778 MKNFLQLISSPLPKDAPA
-792 QNNLMEYDGYIDL
+792 NNSLEFDGYIDL

-813 ALLRESVAT
+813 VLLRESVT
-822 TSSNSPSS
+822 TIASSSPSM

-840 RISQALDQP
+840 RISLALDQP
-849 GPSPVPS
+849 GPSPVPAAH
-856 TLRYPNLQNNIF
+856 RYPNLQNNIF

-889 LSSNHSTLNGTIG
+889 LSNHSTINGTIR
-902 DSTEIIQS
+902 DSNEVLQT
-910 NTLGHNANNGTRS
+910 NTLGHNSSRS
-923 PNVVRAA
+923 PNVARAA

-942 KLQLQINN
+942 KLQLQISS
-950 DDYPLESSAFV
+950 DDYPLEPPAFV
-961 SRSPTPISR
+961 SRSPTPITR
-970 QQHLHQRATAFAA
+970 QHRPLGP
-983 NNRSG
+983 NRTG
-988 PGYRLV
+988 PGYRL
-994 TSASLANV
+994 TASASLANV
-1002 NHCQTNASHPTSP
+1002 NHCQAHPTSP

-1032 GSQSNNSTMAQHRHN
+1032 TSPQNNQSSNGSIVSQQQQQHRHN
-1047 ISRLQ
+1047 IARLQ
-1052 NLDIHDRCEDNYNHN
+1052 NLEIHDREDNYNHN
-1067 NYNVSRSASRN
+1067 NYNVSRSTSRN
-1078 HCCKE
+1078 HCHKE
-1083 ENANQTHQQNYNNV
+1083 ENANQTQQRNYNNV
-1097 SKTTINANNHTGSNI
+1097 SKTTVNANVVVNPPTNL
-1112 TLSINHQPNNNS
+1112 TLSINHQPNNN
-1124 YHNSKTNGGN
+1124 YN
-1134 NPTGAQLANG
+1134 NAKVNNASANG
-1144 NLDEFSDLLRYADDE
+1144 NLDELSDLLRYADDE

-1199 TSNNAN
+1199 SSNNAN
-1205 GHILNSA
+1205 AHILNTA

-1224 SNHHGRN
+1224 SNHART
-1231 GRRGSTSSDEREGSN
+1231 GRRDSSSSEEREGSGG
-1246 GGVENVRGVDL
+1246 GGVDSVRGVDL

-1262 LQQNARNLQRNGL
+1262 PKNNVRSHQRNG
-1275 QSHQWRQNNSA
+1275 QNQWRQGNQTHRNNV
-1286 IRPGNNEQSQNN
+1286 EHTQD

-1316 SDTSEEESC
+1316 SDTSEEENC
-1325 ATRRSKSRSHRSID
+1325 TTRRSKSRSHRSID
-1339 QYEVEIERLQ
+1339 QYEVEMYEVERLQ
-1349 SSVDRLRARLGAA
+1349 NSADRLRLRARLGAT
-1362 EDADVDGLGPDT
+1362 EDADLDLAPDT
-1374 KMKSIISSHS
+1374 NMKSIIS
-1384 ALYTQNRFFYAP
+1384 R
-1396 QNVALI
+1396 LI

-1431 QIAALDAANSR
+1431 QIAALGAANSR
-1442 LMSSNTRLLSA
+1442 LMSTNASLLSA
-1453 LSTLRERYHGNN
+1453 LSKQRY
-1465 TNNATNVGSNTTKQ
+1465 NAKSQ
-1479 SNNGNSSASNNNQA
+1479 GNSEAA
-1493 SDASALLQNIAD
+1493 PLLQNIAD
-1505 IGELKSSTC
+1505 IGELKSSSC

>member
-1 MNSASTECQVSQFE
+1 MALTPTRCRGGGGENLPEDITNEDEVANSGNLE

-28 LDLSLFEPQADANS
+28 LDLSLFEPQVDTSS
-42 WCDSRVHA
+42 WCDSRIHA
-50 GFLYLLVHYCE
+50 GTLHILVHYCE
-61 ADCCVGDPSDE
+61 AECCVGEAAAE

-107 KSHSK
+107 KSRNK

-130 RAFRQHWGYESSR
+130 RAFRQHWGYESR
-143 PLAPPPPLIEEDEAG
+143 PLAPPPPLIEEDEAAV
-158 IEPETVSLREA
+158 EPETVSLREA
-169 NTASPIAPLLRRAA
+169 NTASPI
-183 PRQGSGSK
+183 
-191 QRHTFDIEL
+191 
-200 SSLERIDPNQLAIQR
+200 
-215 SELKSLSLPRGFL
+215 
-228 PELTEQCETVKIA
+228 
-241 DFVHLLRKLPAR
+241 
-253 PRSQDTSYEKAC
+253 DTSYEKAC

-309 KLERQKQRGVGLG
+309 KLERQKQRG
-322 SGAGLRGCRSHE
+322 AGLRGCRSHE

-346 LAAVTPLHPSLLNRP
+346 LAAVTPLHPSLLGRP
-361 HCFQVTPSN
+361 HCFQVTPST

-383 REQWMHS
+383 RDQWLHS
-390 LRKSVQPEAEQTRR
+390 LRKSVQPDAEQTRR

-447 CFWGERFDFHHLP
+447 CFWGEHFDFHHLP
-460 AVNTIQV
+460 SVNTIQV

-480 KNVLIGSVNIP
+480 KNVLIGSVSIP
-491 VNNVTSR
+491 VHNVTSR

-504 YPVVG
+504 YTVVG

-534 QVYSEFLEYLKTDY
+534 QIYQEFLEYLKTDY
-548 AALCEKL
+548 ASLCEKL

-570 LVAVMQREKRA
+570 LVAVMQREKKA

-629 GPVVRGA
+629 GAVVRGA

-651 VAALHKQQQNLRAAV
+651 VAALHKQQQNLRNAV
-666 ELAWSRILASHSHF
+666 ELAWSRILASHAHF
-680 PVELRECFRIF
+680 PLELRECFRIF
-691 RERLK
+691 RERLAD
-696 EMGREDMA
+696 MGREDIA

-764 MEFMNDVLEREAPS
+764 MEFMNDLLEREAPS
-778 MKTFLQLISSSKET
+778 MKNFLQLISSPLPKDAPA
-792 QNNLMEYDGYIDL
+792 NNSLEFDGYIDL

-813 ALLRESVAT
+813 ALLRESLVT
-822 TSSNSPSS
+822 ISSFSS
-830 PPSRLPEILD
+830 SLPPSRLPEILE
-840 RISQALDQP
+840 RISIALDQS
-849 GPSPVPS
+849 GPNPVPVS
-856 TLRYPNLQNNIF
+856 HRYPNLQNNIF

-876 NSNTNLSISATST
+876 NSNTNLSVSATST
-889 LSSNHSTLNGTIG
+889 LSNHSTLNGTIR
-902 DSTEIIQS
+902 DSNEVLQS
-910 NTLGHNANNGTRS
+910 NTLSHNSSRS
-923 PNVVRAA
+923 PNVTRAA

-936 YMPTNG
+936 YMPANG
-942 KLQLQINN
+942 KLQLQITT
-950 DDYPLESSAFV
+950 DDYPLESPAFV
-961 SRSPTPISR
+961 SRSPTPIVR
-970 QQHLHQRATAFAA
+970 QHRPLGSGRAGA
-983 NNRSG
+983 
-988 PGYRLV
+988 GYRL
-994 TSASLANV
+994 TASASLANV
-1002 NHCQTNASHPTSP
+1002 NHCQTHPASP

-1032 GSQSNNSTMAQHRHN
+1032 TSQINQSNNCTIMSQQQQQQNHRHN
-1047 ISRLQ
+1047 IARLQ
-1052 NLDIHDRCEDNYNHN
+1052 NLDIHDREDNYNHN
-1067 NYNVSRSASRN
+1067 NYNVSRSTSRN
-1078 HCCKE
+1078 HCNKE
-1083 ENANQTHQQNYNNV
+1083 DNVNQMQHQNYNNV
-1097 SKTTINANNHTGSNI
+1097 SKTTVNANVVVNPSSNL
-1112 TLSINHQPNNNS
+1112 TLSINHQPNNN
-1124 YHNSKTNGGN
+1124 YTNSKN
-1134 NPTGAQLANG
+1134 NTTANG
-1144 NLDEFSDLLRYADDE
+1144 NLDELSDLLRYADDE

-1199 TSNNAN
+1199 SSNNAN
-1205 GHILNSA
+1205 AHILNAA

-1224 SNHHGRN
+1224 SNHGRN
-1231 GRRGSTSSDEREGSN
+1231 GRRGSSSSEERDGN
-1246 GGVENVRGVDL
+1246 GGVEGVRGVDL

-1262 LQQNARNLQRNGL
+1262 PQNNVRNLQRNN
-1275 QSHQWRQNNSA
+1275 QNQWRQANQTHKNNS
-1286 IRPGNNEQSQNN
+1286 EQNQG

-1325 ATRRSKSRSHRSID
+1325 TTRRSKSRSHRSIN

-1349 SSVDRLRARLGAA
+1349 SSVDRLRARLGTT
-1362 EDADVDGLGPDT
+1362 EDTDIDGIAPDT
-1374 KMKSIISSHS
+1374 KMKSIIS
-1384 ALYTQNRFFYAP
+1384 R
-1396 QNVALI
+1396 LI

-1442 LMSSNTRLLSA
+1442 LMTSNTKLLSA
-1453 LSTLRERYHGNN
+1453 LSTLKQRYKSSQS
-1465 TNNATNVGSNTTKQ
+1465 SNE
-1479 SNNGNSSASNNNQA
+1479 AA
-1493 SDASALLQNIAD
+1493 ALLQNIAD
-1505 IGELKSSTC
+1505 IGELKSSSC

>member
-1 MNSASTECQVSQFE
+1 MLNAENTDGSPKRRSTFYVSLDNDTRQ
-15 PLSDSCGESDMEG
+15 PSKIPKTINSDSDKYVNNTFPINTSKTVPNVILTRTLSNNDSLPNPKRVEDSFPESRG
-28 LDLSLFEPQADANS
+28 KVQSLTKIFETPKGDQVTNGSDQRKKVERTRS
-42 WCDSRVHA
+42 FKTIERFQSRFT
-50 GFLYLLVHYCE
+50 GRKDTSRKDNRLNNTI
-61 ADCCVGDPSDE
+61 
-72 ACWEPCYC
+72 ACFE
-80 VLLQDEQT
+80 V
-88 LTAYRSEDMALFAG
+88 
-102 TACMF
+102 
-107 KSHSK
+107 
-112 LGDAMFVELPRV
+112 
-124 RLDGGA
+124 
-130 RAFRQHWGYESSR
+130 
-143 PLAPPPPLIEEDEAG
+143 EDEDSKKK
-158 IEPETVSLREA
+158 PETDKR
-169 NTASPIAPLLRRAA
+169 
-183 PRQGSGSK
+183 SK
-191 QRHTFDIEL
+191 NHDSK
-200 SSLERIDPNQLAIQR
+200 SSN
-215 SELKSLSLPRGFL
+215 
-228 PELTEQCETVKIA
+228 TVKINSSESRIKQNSGTTFTNLLIRRTHSTKLARSTSTLVKTPGRHASVDSPCSVATPAKSENHHRSSSEKSKEDETPDDSIA
-241 DFVHLLRKLPAR
+241 DNDEGTESSVFEDADADAGIH
-253 PRSQDTSYEKAC
+253 SDTSYEKAC

-309 KLERQKQRGVGLG
+309 KLERQKQRG
-322 SGAGLRGCRSHE
+322 AGLRGCRSHE

-346 LAAVTPLHPSLLNRP
+346 LAAVTPLHPSLLGRP
-361 HCFQVTPSN
+361 HCFQVTPST

-383 REQWMHS
+383 RDQWLHS
-390 LRKSVQPEAEQTRR
+390 LRKSVQPDAEQTRR

-447 CFWGERFDFHHLP
+447 CFWGEHFDFHHLP
-460 AVNTIQV
+460 SVNTIQV

-480 KNVLIGSVNIP
+480 KNVLIGSVSIP
-491 VNNVTSR
+491 VHNVTSR

-504 YPVVG
+504 YTVVG

-534 QVYSEFLEYLKTDY
+534 QVYQEFLEYLKTDY
-548 AALCEKL
+548 ASLCEKL

-570 LVAVMQREKRA
+570 LVAVMQREKKA

-629 GPVVRGA
+629 GAVVRGA

-651 VAALHKQQQNLRAAV
+651 VAALHKQQQNLRNAV
-666 ELAWSRILASHSHF
+666 ELAWSRILASHAHF
-680 PVELRECFRIF
+680 PLELRECFRIF
-691 RERLK
+691 RERLAD
-696 EMGREDMA
+696 MGREDIA

-764 MEFMNDVLEREAPS
+764 MEFMNDLLEREAPS
-778 MKTFLQLISSSKET
+778 MKNFLQLISSPLPKDAPA
-792 QNNLMEYDGYIDL
+792 NNSLEFDGYIDL

-813 ALLRESVAT
+813 ALLRESLVT
-822 TSSNSPSS
+822 ITSFSS
-830 PPSRLPEILD
+830 SLPPSRLPEILD
-840 RISQALDQP
+840 RISIALDQS
-849 GPSPVPS
+849 GPSPVPAS
-856 TLRYPNLQNNIF
+856 HRYPNIQNNIF

-876 NSNTNLSISATST
+876 NSNTNLSVSATST
-889 LSSNHSTLNGTIG
+889 LSNHSTLNGTIR
-902 DSTEIIQS
+902 DSNEVLQS
-910 NTLGHNANNGTRS
+910 NTLGHNSSRS
-923 PNVVRAA
+923 PNVTRAA

-942 KLQLQINN
+942 KLQLQITT
-950 DDYPLESSAFV
+950 DDYPLEPPAFV
-961 SRSPTPISR
+961 SRSPTPIVR
-970 QQHLHQRATAFAA
+970 QHRAIGS
-983 NNRSG
+983 NRTG
-988 PGYRLV
+988 AGYRL
-994 TSASLANV
+994 TASASLANV
-1002 NHCQTNASHPTSP
+1002 NHCQTHPASP

-1032 GSQSNNSTMAQHRHN
+1032 TSQINQANNCSIMGQQQQNHRHN
-1047 ISRLQ
+1047 IARLQ
-1052 NLDIHDRCEDNYNHN
+1052 NLDIHDREDNYNHN

-1078 HCCKE
+1078 HCNKE
-1083 ENANQTHQQNYNNV
+1083 ENANQMQHQNYNNV
-1097 SKTTINANNHTGSNI
+1097 SKTTVNANVVVNPSSNL
-1112 TLSINHQPNNNS
+1112 TLSINQPNNN
-1124 YHNSKTNGGN
+1124 YTNSKTNN
-1134 NPTGAQLANG
+1134 TTANG
-1144 NLDEFSDLLRYADDE
+1144 NLDELSDLLRYADDE

-1199 TSNNAN
+1199 SSNNAN
-1205 GHILNSA
+1205 AHILNAA

-1224 SNHHGRN
+1224 SNHGRN
-1231 GRRGSTSSDEREGSN
+1231 GRRGSSSSEERDGS
-1246 GGVENVRGVDL
+1246 GGVEGVRGVDL

-1262 LQQNARNLQRNGL
+1262 PQNNVRNLQRNN
-1275 QSHQWRQNNSA
+1275 QNQWRQANQTHRNNS
-1286 IRPGNNEQSQNN
+1286 EQNQG

-1325 ATRRSKSRSHRSID
+1325 TTRRSKSRSHRSID

-1349 SSVDRLRARLGAA
+1349 SSVDRLRARLGAT
-1362 EDADVDGLGPDT
+1362 EDTDIDGVAPDT
-1374 KMKSIISSHS
+1374 KMKSIIS
-1384 ALYTQNRFFYAP
+1384 R
-1396 QNVALI
+1396 LI

-1442 LMSSNTRLLSA
+1442 LMTSNTKLLSA
-1453 LSTLRERYHGNN
+1453 LSTLKQRYNAK
-1465 TNNATNVGSNTTKQ
+1465 TNQ
-1479 SNNGNSSASNNNQA
+1479 SSSEAA
-1493 SDASALLQNIAD
+1493 ALLQNIVD
-1505 IGELKSSTC
+1505 IGELKSSSC

>member
-1 MNSASTECQVSQFE
+1 MLNAENTDGSPKRRSTFYVSLDNDTRQ
-15 PLSDSCGESDMEG
+15 PSKIPKTINSDSDKYINNTFPINTSKTVPNVILTRTLSNNVSLPNPKRVEDSFPESRGKVQSLTKIFETPKGDQTTNGSDQRKKVERTRSFKTIERFQSRFTGRKDTSRKDNRLNNTIACFEVEDEDSKKKPETDKRSNSKNHDSKSSNVMKINSSESRIKQNSGTTFTNLLIRRTHSTKLARSTSTLVKTPGRHASVDSPCSVATPAKSENHHRSSSEKSKEDETPDDSVADNDEG
-28 LDLSLFEPQADANS
+28 TESSVFEDADA
-42 WCDSRVHA
+42 D
-50 GFLYLLVHYCE
+50 
-61 ADCCVGDPSDE
+61 
-72 ACWEPCYC
+72 
-80 VLLQDEQT
+80 
-88 LTAYRSEDMALFAG
+88 
-102 TACMF
+102 
-107 KSHSK
+107 
-112 LGDAMFVELPRV
+112 
-124 RLDGGA
+124 
-130 RAFRQHWGYESSR
+130 
-143 PLAPPPPLIEEDEAG
+143 AG
-158 IEPETVSLREA
+158 IHS
-169 NTASPIAPLLRRAA
+169 
-183 PRQGSGSK
+183 
-191 QRHTFDIEL
+191 
-200 SSLERIDPNQLAIQR
+200 
-215 SELKSLSLPRGFL
+215 
-228 PELTEQCETVKIA
+228 
-241 DFVHLLRKLPAR
+241 
-253 PRSQDTSYEKAC
+253 DTSYEKAC

-309 KLERQKQRGVGLG
+309 KLERQKQRG
-322 SGAGLRGCRSHE
+322 AGLRGCRSHE

-346 LAAVTPLHPSLLNRP
+346 LAAVTPLHPSLLGRP
-361 HCFQVTPSN
+361 HCFQVTPST

-383 REQWMHS
+383 RDQWLHS
-390 LRKSVQPEAEQTRR
+390 LRKSVQPDAEQTRR

-447 CFWGERFDFHHLP
+447 CFWGEHFDFHHLP
-460 AVNTIQV
+460 SVNTIQV

-480 KNVLIGSVNIP
+480 KNVLIGSVSIP
-491 VNNVTSR
+491 VHNVTSR

-504 YPVVG
+504 YTVVG

-534 QVYSEFLEYLKTDY
+534 QVYQEFLEYLKTDY
-548 AALCEKL
+548 ASLCEKL

-570 LVAVMQREKRA
+570 LVAVMQREKKA

-629 GPVVRGA
+629 GAVVRGA

-651 VAALHKQQQNLRAAV
+651 VAALHKQQQNLRNAV
-666 ELAWSRILASHSHF
+666 ELAWSRILASHAHF
-680 PVELRECFRIF
+680 PLELRECFRIF
-691 RERLK
+691 RERLAD
-696 EMGREDMA
+696 MGREDIA

-764 MEFMNDVLEREAPS
+764 MEFMNDLLEREAPS
-778 MKTFLQLISSSKET
+778 MKNFLQLISSPLPKDAPA
-792 QNNLMEYDGYIDL
+792 NNSLEFDGYIDL

-813 ALLRESVAT
+813 ALLRESLVT
-822 TSSNSPSS
+822 ITSFSS
-830 PPSRLPEILD
+830 SLPPSRLPEILE
-840 RISQALDQP
+840 RISIALDQS
-849 GPSPVPS
+849 GPSPVPAS
-856 TLRYPNLQNNIF
+856 HRYPNIQNNIF

-876 NSNTNLSISATST
+876 NSNTNLSVSATST
-889 LSSNHSTLNGTIG
+889 LSNHSTLNGTIR
-902 DSTEIIQS
+902 DSNEVLQS
-910 NTLGHNANNGTRS
+910 NTLGHNSSRS
-923 PNVVRAA
+923 PNVTRAA

-942 KLQLQINN
+942 KLQLQITT
-950 DDYPLESSAFV
+950 DDYPLEPPAFV
-961 SRSPTPISR
+961 SRSPTPIVR
-970 QQHLHQRATAFAA
+970 QHRAIGS
-983 NNRSG
+983 NRAG
-988 PGYRLV
+988 AGYRL
-994 TSASLANV
+994 TASASLANV
-1002 NHCQTNASHPTSP
+1002 NHCQTHPASP

-1032 GSQSNNSTMAQHRHN
+1032 TSQINQANNCTIMGQQQQNHRHN
-1047 ISRLQ
+1047 IARLQ
-1052 NLDIHDRCEDNYNHN
+1052 NLDIHDREDNYNHN
-1067 NYNVSRSASRN
+1067 NYNVSRSGSRN
-1078 HCCKE
+1078 HCNKE
-1083 ENANQTHQQNYNNV
+1083 ENANQMQHQNYNNV
-1097 SKTTINANNHTGSNI
+1097 SKTTVNANVVVNPSSNL
-1112 TLSINHQPNNNS
+1112 TLSINQPNNN
-1124 YHNSKTNGGN
+1124 YTNSKTNN
-1134 NPTGAQLANG
+1134 TTANG
-1144 NLDEFSDLLRYADDE
+1144 NLDELSDLL
-1159 VSESKSQK
+1159 
-1167 GSQISI
+1167 
-1173 SQLSNVASSG
+1173 
-1183 YQSFAAYSQ
+1183 SQ

-1199 TSNNAN
+1199 SSNNAN
-1205 GHILNSA
+1205 AHILNAA

-1224 SNHHGRN
+1224 SNHGRN
-1231 GRRGSTSSDEREGSN
+1231 GRRGSSSSEERDGS
-1246 GGVENVRGVDL
+1246 GGVEGVRGVDL

-1262 LQQNARNLQRNGL
+1262 PQNNVRNLQRNN
-1275 QSHQWRQNNSA
+1275 QNQWRQANQTHRNNSD
-1286 IRPGNNEQSQNN
+1286 QNQG

-1325 ATRRSKSRSHRSID
+1325 TTRRSKSRSHRSID

-1349 SSVDRLRARLGAA
+1349 SSVDRLRARLGAT
-1362 EDADVDGLGPDT
+1362 EDTDIDGVAPDT
-1374 KMKSIISSHS
+1374 KMKSIIS
-1384 ALYTQNRFFYAP
+1384 R
-1396 QNVALI
+1396 LI

-1442 LMSSNTRLLSA
+1442 LMTSNTKLLSA
-1453 LSTLRERYHGNN
+1453 LSTLKQRYNAK
-1465 TNNATNVGSNTTKQ
+1465 TNQ
-1479 SNNGNSSASNNNQA
+1479 SNSEAA
-1493 SDASALLQNIAD
+1493 ALLQNIVD
-1505 IGELKSSTC
+1505 IGELKSSSC

>member
-1 MNSASTECQVSQFE
+1 MLNAENTDGSPKRRSTFYVSLDNDTRQ
-15 PLSDSCGESDMEG
+15 PSKIPKTINSDSDKYVNNTFPINTSKTVPNVILTRTLSNNDSLPNPKRVEDSFPESRG
-28 LDLSLFEPQADANS
+28 KVQSLTKIFETPKGDQVTNGSDQRKKVERTRS
-42 WCDSRVHA
+42 FKTIERFQSRFT
-50 GFLYLLVHYCE
+50 GRKDTSRKDNRLNNTI
-61 ADCCVGDPSDE
+61 
-72 ACWEPCYC
+72 ACFE
-80 VLLQDEQT
+80 V
-88 LTAYRSEDMALFAG
+88 
-102 TACMF
+102 
-107 KSHSK
+107 
-112 LGDAMFVELPRV
+112 
-124 RLDGGA
+124 
-130 RAFRQHWGYESSR
+130 
-143 PLAPPPPLIEEDEAG
+143 EDEDSKKK
-158 IEPETVSLREA
+158 PETDKR
-169 NTASPIAPLLRRAA
+169 
-183 PRQGSGSK
+183 SK
-191 QRHTFDIEL
+191 NHDSK
-200 SSLERIDPNQLAIQR
+200 SSN
-215 SELKSLSLPRGFL
+215 
-228 PELTEQCETVKIA
+228 TVKINSSESRIKQNSGTT
-241 DFVHLLRKLPAR
+241 FTNLLIRRTHSTKLAR
-253 PRSQDTSYEKAC
+253 STSTLVKTPGRHASVDSPC
-265 RRGSAPATPVLG
+265 SVATP
-277 ARPLDVTPNRIVNF
+277 AKSENHHRSSSEKSKEDETPDDSIADNDEGTESSVFEDADADAGIHSGRRVHIYFNF

-309 KLERQKQRGVGLG
+309 KLERQKQR
-322 SGAGLRGCRSHE
+322 GAGLRGCRSHE

-346 LAAVTPLHPSLLNRP
+346 LAAVTPLHPSLLGRP
-361 HCFQVTPSN
+361 HCFQVTPST

-383 REQWMHS
+383 RDQWLHS
-390 LRKSVQPEAEQTRR
+390 LRKSVQPDAEQTRR

-447 CFWGERFDFHHLP
+447 CFWGEHFDFHHLP
-460 AVNTIQV
+460 SVNTIQV

-480 KNVLIGSVNIP
+480 KNVLIGSVSIP
-491 VNNVTSR
+491 VHNVTSR

-504 YPVVG
+504 YTVVG

-534 QVYSEFLEYLKTDY
+534 QVYQEFLEYLKTDY
-548 AALCEKL
+548 ASLCEKL

-570 LVAVMQREKRA
+570 LVAVMQREKKA

-629 GPVVRGA
+629 GAVVRGA

-651 VAALHKQQQNLRAAV
+651 VAALHKQQQNLRNAV
-666 ELAWSRILASHSHF
+666 ELAWSRILASHAHF
-680 PVELRECFRIF
+680 PLELRECFRIF
-691 RERLK
+691 RERLAD
-696 EMGREDMA
+696 MGREDIA

-764 MEFMNDVLEREAPS
+764 MEFMNDLLEREAPS
-778 MKTFLQLISSSKET
+778 MKNFLQLISSPLPKDAPA
-792 QNNLMEYDGYIDL
+792 NNSLEFDGYIDL

-813 ALLRESVAT
+813 ALLRESLVT
-822 TSSNSPSS
+822 ITSFSS
-830 PPSRLPEILD
+830 SLPPSRLPEILD
-840 RISQALDQP
+840 RISIALDQS
-849 GPSPVPS
+849 GPSPVPAS
-856 TLRYPNLQNNIF
+856 HRYPNIQNNIF

-876 NSNTNLSISATST
+876 NSNTNLSVSATST
-889 LSSNHSTLNGTIG
+889 LSNHSTLNGTIR
-902 DSTEIIQS
+902 DSNEVLQS
-910 NTLGHNANNGTRS
+910 NTLGHNSSRS
-923 PNVVRAA
+923 PNVTRAA

-942 KLQLQINN
+942 KLQLQITT
-950 DDYPLESSAFV
+950 DDYPLEPPAFV
-961 SRSPTPISR
+961 SRSPTPIVR
-970 QQHLHQRATAFAA
+970 QHRAIGS
-983 NNRSG
+983 NRTG
-988 PGYRLV
+988 AGYRL
-994 TSASLANV
+994 TASASLANV
-1002 NHCQTNASHPTSP
+1002 NHCQTHPASP

-1032 GSQSNNSTMAQHRHN
+1032 TSQINQANNCSIMGQQQQNHRHN
-1047 ISRLQ
+1047 IARLQ
-1052 NLDIHDRCEDNYNHN
+1052 NLDIHDREDNYNHN

-1078 HCCKE
+1078 HCNKE
-1083 ENANQTHQQNYNNV
+1083 ENANQMQHQNYNNV
-1097 SKTTINANNHTGSNI
+1097 SKTTVNANVVVNPSSNL
-1112 TLSINHQPNNNS
+1112 TLSINQPNNN
-1124 YHNSKTNGGN
+1124 YTNSKTNN
-1134 NPTGAQLANG
+1134 TTANG
-1144 NLDEFSDLLRYADDE
+1144 NLDELSDLLRYADDE

-1199 TSNNAN
+1199 SSNNAN
-1205 GHILNSA
+1205 AHILNAA

-1224 SNHHGRN
+1224 SNHGRN
-1231 GRRGSTSSDEREGSN
+1231 GRRGSSSSEERDGS
-1246 GGVENVRGVDL
+1246 GGVEGVRGVDL

-1262 LQQNARNLQRNGL
+1262 PQNNVRNLQRNN
-1275 QSHQWRQNNSA
+1275 QNQWRQANQTHRNNS
-1286 IRPGNNEQSQNN
+1286 EQNQG

-1325 ATRRSKSRSHRSID
+1325 TTRRSKSRSHRSIF

-1349 SSVDRLRARLGAA
+1349 SSVDRLRARLGAT
-1362 EDADVDGLGPDT
+1362 EDTDIDGVAPDT
-1374 KMKSIISSHS
+1374 KMKSIIS
-1384 ALYTQNRFFYAP
+1384 R
-1396 QNVALI
+1396 LI

-1442 LMSSNTRLLSA
+1442 LMTSNTKLLSA
-1453 LSTLRERYHGNN
+1453 LSTLKQRYNAK
-1465 TNNATNVGSNTTKQ
+1465 TNQ
-1479 SNNGNSSASNNNQA
+1479 SSSEAA
-1493 SDASALLQNIAD
+1493 ALLQNIVD
-1505 IGELKSSTC
+1505 IGELKSSSC

>member
-1 MNSASTECQVSQFE
+1 MLHNSGFRIGEVS
-15 PLSDSCGESDMEG
+15 G
-28 LDLSLFEPQADANS
+28 
-42 WCDSRVHA
+42 
-50 GFLYLLVHYCE
+50 
-61 ADCCVGDPSDE
+61 
-72 ACWEPCYC
+72 
-80 VLLQDEQT
+80 
-88 LTAYRSEDMALFAG
+88 YRSPRRRNAFA
-102 TACMF
+102 F
-107 KSHSK
+107 SVVE
-112 LGDAMFVELPRV
+112 FVEPGNICCAFSRGTV
-124 RLDGGA
+124 RMTRRKMCVKPMEENEEEKVVSMIINYFAA
-130 RAFRQHWGYESSR
+130 R
-143 PLAPPPPLIEEDEAG
+143 
-158 IEPETVSLREA
+158 
-169 NTASPIAPLLRRAA
+169 
-183 PRQGSGSK
+183 
-191 QRHTFDIEL
+191 
-200 SSLERIDPNQLAIQR
+200 
-215 SELKSLSLPRGFL
+215 
-228 PELTEQCETVKIA
+228 
-241 DFVHLLRKLPAR
+241 
-253 PRSQDTSYEKAC
+253 
-265 RRGSAPATPVLG
+265 
-277 ARPLDVTPNRIVNF
+277 NF

-309 KLERQKQRGVGLG
+309 KLERQKQR
-322 SGAGLRGCRSHE
+322 GAGLRGCRSHE

-346 LAAVTPLHPSLLNRP
+346 LAAVTPLHPSLLGRP
-361 HCFQVTPSN
+361 HCFQVTPST

-383 REQWMHS
+383 RDQWLHS
-390 LRKSVQPEAEQTRR
+390 LRKSVQPDAEQTRR

-416 KGVPAKKRYF
+416 KGVAAKKRYF

-447 CFWGERFDFHHLP
+447 CFWGEHFDFHHLP
-460 AVNTIQV
+460 SVNTIQV

-480 KNVLIGSVNIP
+480 KNVLIGSVSIP
-491 VNNVTSR
+491 VHNVTSR

-518 ALRVKCRFQSV
+518 TLRVKCRFQSV

-534 QVYSEFLEYLKTDY
+534 QVYQEFLEYLKSDY
-548 AALCEKL
+548 KSLCEKL
-555 EPVIGVKAKEDIATA
+555 EPVIAVKAKEDIATA
-570 LVAVMQREKRA
+570 LVAVMQREKKA

-629 GPVVRGA
+629 GAVVRGA

-651 VAALHKQQQNLRAAV
+651 VAALHKQQQNLRNAV
-666 ELAWSRILASHSHF
+666 DLAWGKILGSHTHF
-680 PVELRECFRIF
+680 PLELRECFRIF
-691 RERLK
+691 RERLAD
-696 EMGREDMA
+696 MGREDIA
-704 DNLISASIFL
+704 DNLISANIFL

-764 MEFMNDVLEREAPS
+764 MEFMNDLLEREAAS
-778 MKTFLQLISSSKET
+778 MKNFLQLISSPLPKDAPA
-792 QNNLMEYDGYIDL
+792 NNSLEFDGYIDL

-813 ALLRESVAT
+813 ALLRESLVSI
-822 TSSNSPSS
+822 SSSS
-830 PPSRLPEILD
+830 SSLPPSRLPEILE
-840 RISQALDQP
+840 RISMALDQP
-849 GPSPVPS
+849 GPSPVPTS
-856 TLRYPNLQNNIF
+856 HRYPNLQNNIF

-876 NSNTNLSISATST
+876 NSNTNLSVSATST
-889 LSSNHSTLNGTIG
+889 LSNHSTLNGTIR
-902 DSTEIIQS
+902 DSNEVLQS
-910 NTLGHNANNGTRS
+910 NTLGHNSSRS
-923 PNVVRAA
+923 PNVARAA

-936 YMPTNG
+936 YMPANG
-942 KLQLQINN
+942 KLQLQITT
-950 DDYPLESSAFV
+950 DDYPLEPPAFV
-961 SRSPTPISR
+961 SRSPTPIVR
-970 QQHLHQRATAFAA
+970 QHRGIGTNRAAA
-983 NNRSG
+983 
-988 PGYRLV
+988 GYRL
-994 TSASLANV
+994 TASASLANV
-1002 NHCQTNASHPTSP
+1002 NHCQTHPTSP

-1032 GSQSNNSTMAQHRHN
+1032 TSQNNQPNICTIVSQQQQQNHRHN
-1047 ISRLQ
+1047 MARLQ
-1052 NLDIHDRCEDNYNHN
+1052 NLDIHDREDNYNHN

-1078 HCCKE
+1078 HCNKE
-1083 ENANQTHQQNYNNV
+1083 ENANQTQHQNYNNV
-1097 SKTTINANNHTGSNI
+1097 SKTTVNANVVVNPSSNL
-1112 TLSINHQPNNNS
+1112 TLSINHQPNNN
-1124 YHNSKTNGGN
+1124 YNNSKTNN
-1134 NPTGAQLANG
+1134 TTANG
-1144 NLDEFSDLLRYADDE
+1144 NLDELSDLLRYADDE

-1199 TSNNAN
+1199 SSNNAN
-1205 GHILNSA
+1205 AHILSAA

-1224 SNHHGRN
+1224 PNHGRS
-1231 GRRGSTSSDEREGSN
+1231 GRRGSSSSEERDGSG
-1246 GGVENVRGVDL
+1246 GGVEGVRGVDL

-1262 LQQNARNLQRNGL
+1262 PQNNVRNLQRNN
-1275 QSHQWRQNNSA
+1275 QNQWRQNNQTH
-1286 IRPGNNEQSQNN
+1286 RNNSEQNQN

-1325 ATRRSKSRSHRSID
+1325 TTRRSKSRSHRSID

-1349 SSVDRLRARLGAA
+1349 SSVDRLRARLGAT
-1362 EDADVDGLGPDT
+1362 EDTDIDGVASDT
-1374 KMKSIISSHS
+1374 KMKSIIS
-1384 ALYTQNRFFYAP
+1384 R
-1396 QNVALI
+1396 LI

-1442 LMSSNTRLLSA
+1442 LMTSNTRLLSA
-1453 LSTLRERYHGNN
+1453 LSTLKQRY
-1465 TNNATNVGSNTTKQ
+1465 NAKSQ
-1479 SNNGNSSASNNNQA
+1479 PSSEAA
-1493 SDASALLQNIAD
+1493 ALLQNIAD
-1505 IGELKSSTC
+1505 IGELKSSSC

>member
-1 MNSASTECQVSQFE
+1 MLNAENTDGSPKRRSTFYVSLDNDTRQ
-15 PLSDSCGESDMEG
+15 PSKIPKTINSDSDKYVNNTFPINTSKTVPNVILTRTLSNNDSLPNPKRVEDSFPESRG
-28 LDLSLFEPQADANS
+28 KVQSLTKIFETPKGDQVTNGSDQRKKVERTRS
-42 WCDSRVHA
+42 FKTIERFQSRFT
-50 GFLYLLVHYCE
+50 GRKDTSRKDNRLNNTI
-61 ADCCVGDPSDE
+61 
-72 ACWEPCYC
+72 ACFE
-80 VLLQDEQT
+80 V
-88 LTAYRSEDMALFAG
+88 
-102 TACMF
+102 
-107 KSHSK
+107 
-112 LGDAMFVELPRV
+112 
-124 RLDGGA
+124 
-130 RAFRQHWGYESSR
+130 
-143 PLAPPPPLIEEDEAG
+143 EDEDSKKK
-158 IEPETVSLREA
+158 PETDKR
-169 NTASPIAPLLRRAA
+169 
-183 PRQGSGSK
+183 SK
-191 QRHTFDIEL
+191 NHDSK
-200 SSLERIDPNQLAIQR
+200 SSN
-215 SELKSLSLPRGFL
+215 
-228 PELTEQCETVKIA
+228 TVKINSSESRIKQNSGTTFTNLLIRRTHSTKLARSTSTLVKTPGRHASVDSPCSVATPAKSENHHRSSSEKSKEDETPDDSIA
-241 DFVHLLRKLPAR
+241 DNDEGTESSVFEDADADAGIH
-253 PRSQDTSYEKAC
+253 SDTSYEKAC

-309 KLERQKQRGVGLG
+309 KLERQKQRG
-322 SGAGLRGCRSHE
+322 AGLRGCRSHE

-346 LAAVTPLHPSLLNRP
+346 LAAVTPLHPSLLGRP
-361 HCFQVTPSN
+361 HCFQVTPST

-383 REQWMHS
+383 RDQWLHS
-390 LRKSVQPEAEQTRR
+390 LRKSVQPDAEQTRR

-447 CFWGERFDFHHLP
+447 CFWGEHFDFHHLP
-460 AVNTIQV
+460 SVNTIQV

-480 KNVLIGSVNIP
+480 KNVLIGSVSIP
-491 VNNVTSR
+491 VHNVTSR

-504 YPVVG
+504 YTVVG

-534 QVYSEFLEYLKTDY
+534 QVYQEFLEYLKTDY
-548 AALCEKL
+548 ASLCEKL

-570 LVAVMQREKRA
+570 LVAVMQREKKA

-629 GPVVRGA
+629 GAVVRGA

-651 VAALHKQQQNLRAAV
+651 VAALHKQQQNLRNAV
-666 ELAWSRILASHSHF
+666 ELAWSRILASHAHF
-680 PVELRECFRIF
+680 PLELRECFRIF
-691 RERLK
+691 RERLAD
-696 EMGREDMA
+696 MGREDIA

-764 MEFMNDVLEREAPS
+764 MEFMNDLLEREAPS
-778 MKTFLQLISSSKET
+778 MKNFLQLISSPLPKDAPA
-792 QNNLMEYDGYIDL
+792 NNSLEFDGYIDL

-813 ALLRESVAT
+813 ALLRESLVT
-822 TSSNSPSS
+822 ITSFSS
-830 PPSRLPEILD
+830 SLPPSRLPEILD
-840 RISQALDQP
+840 RISIALDQS
-849 GPSPVPS
+849 GPSPVPAS
-856 TLRYPNLQNNIF
+856 HRYPNIQNNIF

-876 NSNTNLSISATST
+876 NSNTNLSVSATST
-889 LSSNHSTLNGTIG
+889 LSNHSTLNGTIR
-902 DSTEIIQS
+902 DSNEVLQS
-910 NTLGHNANNGTRS
+910 NTLGHNSSRS
-923 PNVVRAA
+923 PNVTRAA

-942 KLQLQINN
+942 KLQLQITT
-950 DDYPLESSAFV
+950 DDYPLEPPAFV
-961 SRSPTPISR
+961 SRSPTPIVR
-970 QQHLHQRATAFAA
+970 QHRAIGS
-983 NNRSG
+983 NRTG
-988 PGYRLV
+988 AGYRL
-994 TSASLANV
+994 TASASLANV
-1002 NHCQTNASHPTSP
+1002 NHCQTHPASP

-1032 GSQSNNSTMAQHRHN
+1032 TSQINQANNCSIMGQQQQNHRHN
-1047 ISRLQ
+1047 IARLQ
-1052 NLDIHDRCEDNYNHN
+1052 NLDIHDREDNYNHN

-1078 HCCKE
+1078 HCNKE
-1083 ENANQTHQQNYNNV
+1083 ENANQMQHQNYNNV
-1097 SKTTINANNHTGSNI
+1097 SKTTVNANVVVNPSSNL
-1112 TLSINHQPNNNS
+1112 TLSINQPNNN
-1124 YHNSKTNGGN
+1124 YTNSKTNN
-1134 NPTGAQLANG
+1134 TTANG
-1144 NLDEFSDLLRYADDE
+1144 NLDELSDLL
-1159 VSESKSQK
+1159 
-1167 GSQISI
+1167 
-1173 SQLSNVASSG
+1173 
-1183 YQSFAAYSQ
+1183 SQ

-1199 TSNNAN
+1199 SSNNAN
-1205 GHILNSA
+1205 AHILNAA

-1224 SNHHGRN
+1224 SNHGRN
-1231 GRRGSTSSDEREGSN
+1231 GRRGSSSSEERDGS
-1246 GGVENVRGVDL
+1246 GGVEGVRGVDL

-1262 LQQNARNLQRNGL
+1262 PQNNVRNLQRNN
-1275 QSHQWRQNNSA
+1275 QNQWRQANQTHRNNS
-1286 IRPGNNEQSQNN
+1286 EQNQG

-1325 ATRRSKSRSHRSID
+1325 TTRRSKSRSHRSID

-1349 SSVDRLRARLGAA
+1349 SSVDRLRARLGAT
-1362 EDADVDGLGPDT
+1362 EDTDIDGVAPDT
-1374 KMKSIISSHS
+1374 KMKSIIS
-1384 ALYTQNRFFYAP
+1384 R
-1396 QNVALI
+1396 LI

-1442 LMSSNTRLLSA
+1442 LMTSNTKLLSA
-1453 LSTLRERYHGNN
+1453 LSTLKQRYNAK
-1465 TNNATNVGSNTTKQ
+1465 TNQ
-1479 SNNGNSSASNNNQA
+1479 SSSEAA
-1493 SDASALLQNIAD
+1493 ALLQNIVD
-1505 IGELKSSTC
+1505 IGELKSSSC

>member
-1 MNSASTECQVSQFE
+1 MLNAENTDGSPKRRSTFYVSLDNDTRQ
-15 PLSDSCGESDMEG
+15 PSKIPKTINSDSDKYVNNTFPINTSKTVPNVILTRTLSNNDSLPNPKRVEDSFPESRG
-28 LDLSLFEPQADANS
+28 KVQSLTKIFETPKGDQVTNGSDQRKKVERTRS
-42 WCDSRVHA
+42 FKTIERFQSRFT
-50 GFLYLLVHYCE
+50 GRKDTSRKDNRLNNTI
-61 ADCCVGDPSDE
+61 
-72 ACWEPCYC
+72 ACFE
-80 VLLQDEQT
+80 V
-88 LTAYRSEDMALFAG
+88 
-102 TACMF
+102 
-107 KSHSK
+107 
-112 LGDAMFVELPRV
+112 
-124 RLDGGA
+124 
-130 RAFRQHWGYESSR
+130 
-143 PLAPPPPLIEEDEAG
+143 EDEDSKKK
-158 IEPETVSLREA
+158 PETDKR
-169 NTASPIAPLLRRAA
+169 
-183 PRQGSGSK
+183 SK
-191 QRHTFDIEL
+191 NHDSK
-200 SSLERIDPNQLAIQR
+200 SSN
-215 SELKSLSLPRGFL
+215 
-228 PELTEQCETVKIA
+228 TVKINSSESRIKQNSGTTFTNLLIRRTHSTKLARSTSTLVKTPGRHASVDSPCSVATPAKSENHHRSSSEKSKEDETPDDSIA
-241 DFVHLLRKLPAR
+241 DNDEGTESSVFEDADADAGIH
-253 PRSQDTSYEKAC
+253 SDTSYEKAC

-309 KLERQKQRGVGLG
+309 KLERQKQRG
-322 SGAGLRGCRSHE
+322 AGLRGCRSHE

-346 LAAVTPLHPSLLNRP
+346 LAAVTPLHPSLLGRP
-361 HCFQVTPSN
+361 HCFQVTPST

-383 REQWMHS
+383 RDQWLHS
-390 LRKSVQPEAEQTRR
+390 LRKSVQPDAEQTRR

-447 CFWGERFDFHHLP
+447 CFWGEHFDFHHLP
-460 AVNTIQV
+460 SVNTIQV

-480 KNVLIGSVNIP
+480 KNVLIGSVSIP
-491 VNNVTSR
+491 VHNVTSR

-504 YPVVG
+504 YTVVG

-534 QVYSEFLEYLKTDY
+534 QVYQEFLEYLKTDY
-548 AALCEKL
+548 ASLCEKL

-570 LVAVMQREKRA
+570 LVAVMQREKKA

-629 GPVVRGA
+629 GAVVRGA

-651 VAALHKQQQNLRAAV
+651 VAALHKQQQNLRNAV
-666 ELAWSRILASHSHF
+666 ELAWSRILASHAHF
-680 PVELRECFRIF
+680 PLELRECFRIF
-691 RERLK
+691 RERLAD
-696 EMGREDMA
+696 MGREDIA

-764 MEFMNDVLEREAPS
+764 MEFMNDLLEREAPS
-778 MKTFLQLISSSKET
+778 MKNFLQLISSPLPKDAPA
-792 QNNLMEYDGYIDL
+792 NNSLEFDGYIDL

-813 ALLRESVAT
+813 ALLRESLVT
-822 TSSNSPSS
+822 ITSFSS
-830 PPSRLPEILD
+830 SLPPSRLPEILD
-840 RISQALDQP
+840 RISIALDQS
-849 GPSPVPS
+849 GPSPVPAS
-856 TLRYPNLQNNIF
+856 HRYPNIQNNIF

-876 NSNTNLSISATST
+876 NSNTNLSVSATST
-889 LSSNHSTLNGTIG
+889 LSNHSTLNGTIR
-902 DSTEIIQS
+902 DSNEVLQS
-910 NTLGHNANNGTRS
+910 NTLGHNSSRS
-923 PNVVRAA
+923 PNVTRAA

-942 KLQLQINN
+942 KLQLQITT
-950 DDYPLESSAFV
+950 DDYPLEPPAFV
-961 SRSPTPISR
+961 SRSPTPIVR
-970 QQHLHQRATAFAA
+970 QHRAIGS
-983 NNRSG
+983 NRTG
-988 PGYRLV
+988 AGYRL
-994 TSASLANV
+994 TASASLANV
-1002 NHCQTNASHPTSP
+1002 NHCQTHPASP

-1032 GSQSNNSTMAQHRHN
+1032 TSQINQANNCSIMGQQQQNHRHN
-1047 ISRLQ
+1047 IARLQ
-1052 NLDIHDRCEDNYNHN
+1052 NLDIHDREDNYNHN

-1078 HCCKE
+1078 HCNKE
-1083 ENANQTHQQNYNNV
+1083 ENANQMQHQNYNNV
-1097 SKTTINANNHTGSNI
+1097 SKTTVNANVVVNPSSNL
-1112 TLSINHQPNNNS
+1112 TLSINQPNNN
-1124 YHNSKTNGGN
+1124 YTNSKTNN
-1134 NPTGAQLANG
+1134 TTANG
-1144 NLDEFSDLLRYADDE
+1144 NLDELSDLLRYADDE

-1199 TSNNAN
+1199 SSNNAN
-1205 GHILNSA
+1205 AHILNAA

-1224 SNHHGRN
+1224 SNHGRN
-1231 GRRGSTSSDEREGSN
+1231 GRRGSSSSEERDGS
-1246 GGVENVRGVDL
+1246 GGVEGVRGVDL

-1262 LQQNARNLQRNGL
+1262 PQNNVRNLQRNN
-1275 QSHQWRQNNSA
+1275 QNQWRQANQTHRNNS
-1286 IRPGNNEQSQNN
+1286 EQNQG

-1325 ATRRSKSRSHRSID
+1325 TTRRSKSRSHRSID
-1339 QYEVEIERLQ
+1339 QPPPPPL
-1349 SSVDRLRARLGAA
+1349 LL
-1362 EDADVDGLGPDT
+1362 LLP
-1374 KMKSIISSHS
+1374 
-1384 ALYTQNRFFYAP
+1384 
-1396 QNVALI
+1396 
-1402 SVEEELRREQ
+1402 
-1412 QKMSAALS
+1412 
-1420 YKQRVIDAQEQ
+1420 
-1431 QIAALDAANSR
+1431 
-1442 LMSSNTRLLSA
+1442 LLSPPSSSFC
-1453 LSTLRERYHGNN
+1453 LSISLF
-1465 TNNATNVGSNTTKQ
+1465 
-1479 SNNGNSSASNNNQA
+1479 
-1493 SDASALLQNIAD
+1493 L
-1505 IGELKSSTC
+1505 

>member
-1 MNSASTECQVSQFE
+1 MALTPSRCRGGGGENLSEDITNEDEVANAGNFE

-28 LDLSLFEPQADANS
+28 LDLSLFEPQVDTAS
-42 WCDSRVHA
+42 WCDSRIHA
-50 GFLYLLVHYCE
+50 GTLHILVHYCE
-61 ADCCVGDPSDE
+61 AECCVGEAAGE

-88 LTAYRSEDMALFAG
+88 LTAYRSEDMA
-102 TACMF
+102 
-107 KSHSK
+107 

-130 RAFRQHWGYESSR
+130 RAFRQHWGYESR
-143 PLAPPPPLIEEDEAG
+143 PLAPPPPLIEEDEAAV
-158 IEPETVSLREA
+158 EPETVSLREA
-169 NTASPIAPLLRRAA
+169 NTASPIGESKGKSYSKSSRHESRRN
-183 PRQGSGSK
+183 R
-191 QRHTFDIEL
+191 
-200 SSLERIDPNQLAIQR
+200 
-215 SELKSLSLPRGFL
+215 
-228 PELTEQCETVKIA
+228 
-241 DFVHLLRKLPAR
+241 
-253 PRSQDTSYEKAC
+253 DTSYEKAC

-309 KLERQKQRGVGLG
+309 KLERQKQRG
-322 SGAGLRGCRSHE
+322 AGLRGCRSHE

-346 LAAVTPLHPSLLNRP
+346 LAAVTPLHPSLLGRP
-361 HCFQVTPSN
+361 HCFQVTPST

-383 REQWMHS
+383 RDQWLHS
-390 LRKSVQPEAEQTRR
+390 LRKSVQPDAEQTRR

-447 CFWGERFDFHHLP
+447 CFWGEHFDFHHLP
-460 AVNTIQV
+460 SVNTIQV

-480 KNVLIGSVNIP
+480 KNVLIGSVSIP
-491 VNNVTSR
+491 VHNVTSR

-534 QVYSEFLEYLKTDY
+534 QVYQEFLEYLKTDY
-548 AALCEKL
+548 ASLCEKL

-570 LVAVMQREKRA
+570 LVAVMQREKKA

-629 GPVVRGA
+629 GAVVRGA

-651 VAALHKQQQNLRAAV
+651 VAALHKQQQNLRNAV
-666 ELAWSRILASHSHF
+666 ELAWSRILSSHAHF
-680 PVELRECFRIF
+680 PLELRECFRIF
-691 RERLK
+691 RERLAD
-696 EMGREDMA
+696 MGREDIA

-764 MEFMNDVLEREAPS
+764 MEFMNDFLEREAPS
-778 MKTFLQLISSSKET
+778 MKNFLQMISSPLPKDAPA
-792 QNNLMEYDGYIDL
+792 NNSLEFDGYIDL

-813 ALLRESVAT
+813 ALLRESLVT
-822 TSSNSPSS
+822 ISSSSPSL
-830 PPSRLPEILD
+830 PPSRLPEILE
-840 RISQALDQP
+840 RISIALDQS
-849 GPSPVPS
+849 GPSPVS
-856 TLRYPNLQNNIF
+856 ASHRYPNLQNNIF

-876 NSNTNLSISATST
+876 NSNTNLSVSATST
-889 LSSNHSTLNGTIG
+889 LSNHSTLNGTIR
-902 DSTEIIQS
+902 DSNEVLQS
-910 NTLGHNANNGTRS
+910 NTLGHNSSRS
-923 PNVVRAA
+923 PNVARAA

-936 YMPTNG
+936 YLPTNG
-942 KLQLQINN
+942 KLQLQITT
-950 DDYPLESSAFV
+950 DDYPLEPPAFV
-961 SRSPTPISR
+961 SRSPTPIVR
-970 QQHLHQRATAFAA
+970 QHRAIGS
-983 NNRSG
+983 NRTG
-988 PGYRLV
+988 AGYRL
-994 TSASLANV
+994 TASASLANV
-1002 NHCQTNASHPTSP
+1002 NHCQTHPTSP
-1015 TRSESHSNL
+1015 TRSESHNNL

-1032 GSQSNNSTMAQHRHN
+1032 VPQNNQSNNCPVMSQQQQQQQNHRHN
-1047 ISRLQ
+1047 IARLQ
-1052 NLDIHDRCEDNYNHN
+1052 NLDIHDREDNYNHN

-1078 HCCKE
+1078 HCNKE
-1083 ENANQTHQQNYNNV
+1083 ENANQTQHQNYNNV
-1097 SKTTINANNHTGSNI
+1097 SKTTVNANVVVNPSPNL
-1112 TLSINHQPNNNS
+1112 TLSINHQPNNN
-1124 YHNSKTNGGN
+1124 YNNSKTNN
-1134 NPTGAQLANG
+1134 TTANG
-1144 NLDEFSDLLRYADDE
+1144 NLDELSDLLRYADDE

-1199 TSNNAN
+1199 SSNNAN
-1205 GHILNSA
+1205 AHILNAA

-1224 SNHHGRN
+1224 SNHGRN
-1231 GRRGSTSSDEREGSN
+1231 GRRGSSSSEEREGSG
-1246 GGVENVRGVDL
+1246 GGVEGVRGVDL

-1262 LQQNARNLQRNGL
+1262 PQNNVRNLQRNN
-1275 QSHQWRQNNSA
+1275 HNQWRQNNQTH
-1286 IRPGNNEQSQNN
+1286 RNNSEQNQN

-1325 ATRRSKSRSHRSID
+1325 TTRRSKSRSHRSID

-1349 SSVDRLRARLGAA
+1349 SSVDRLRARLGAT
-1362 EDADVDGLGPDT
+1362 EDTDIDGVAPDT
-1374 KMKSIISSHS
+1374 KMKSIIS
-1384 ALYTQNRFFYAP
+1384 R
-1396 QNVALI
+1396 LI

-1412 QKMSAALS
+1412 LKMSAALS

-1442 LMSSNTRLLSA
+1442 LMTSNTRLLSA
-1453 LSTLRERYHGNN
+1453 LSTLKQRY
-1465 TNNATNVGSNTTKQ
+1465 NAKSQ
-1479 SNNGNSSASNNNQA
+1479 SSSEAA
-1493 SDASALLQNIAD
+1493 ALLQNIVD
-1505 IGELKSSTC
+1505 IGELKSSSC

>member
-1 MNSASTECQVSQFE
+1 MHNVSTEGAS
-15 PLSDSCGESDMEG
+15 PGGRRLSRSFHSCLRGADHDDLESGESKG
-28 LDLSLFEPQADANS
+28 
-42 WCDSRVHA
+42 
-50 GFLYLLVHYCE
+50 
-61 ADCCVGDPSDE
+61 
-72 ACWEPCYC
+72 
-80 VLLQDEQT
+80 
-88 LTAYRSEDMALFAG
+88 
-102 TACMF
+102 
-107 KSHSK
+107 KSYSK
-112 LGDAMFVELPRV
+112 
-124 RLDGGA
+124 
-130 RAFRQHWGYESSR
+130 SSR
-143 PLAPPPPLIEEDEAG
+143 HE
-158 IEPETVSLREA
+158 S
-169 NTASPIAPLLRRAA
+169 RRN
-183 PRQGSGSK
+183 R
-191 QRHTFDIEL
+191 
-200 SSLERIDPNQLAIQR
+200 
-215 SELKSLSLPRGFL
+215 
-228 PELTEQCETVKIA
+228 
-241 DFVHLLRKLPAR
+241 
-253 PRSQDTSYEKAC
+253 DTSYEKAC

-309 KLERQKQRGVGLG
+309 KLERQKQRG
-322 SGAGLRGCRSHE
+322 AGLRGCRSHE

-346 LAAVTPLHPSLLNRP
+346 LAAVTPLHPSLLGRP
-361 HCFQVTPSN
+361 HCFQVTPST

-383 REQWMHS
+383 RDQWLHS
-390 LRKSVQPEAEQTRR
+390 LRKSVQPDAEQTRR

-447 CFWGERFDFHHLP
+447 CFWGEHFDFHHLP
-460 AVNTIQV
+460 SVNTIQV

-480 KNVLIGSVNIP
+480 KNVLIGSVSIP
-491 VNNVTSR
+491 VHNVTSR

-534 QVYSEFLEYLKTDY
+534 QVYQEFLEYLKTDY
-548 AALCEKL
+548 ASLCEKL

-570 LVAVMQREKRA
+570 LVAVMQREKKA

-629 GPVVRGA
+629 GAVVRGA

-651 VAALHKQQQNLRAAV
+651 VAALHKQQQNLRNAV
-666 ELAWSRILASHSHF
+666 ELAWSRILSSHAHF
-680 PVELRECFRIF
+680 PLELRECFRIF
-691 RERLK
+691 RERLAD
-696 EMGREDMA
+696 MGREDIA

-764 MEFMNDVLEREAPS
+764 MEFMNDFLEREAPS
-778 MKTFLQLISSSKET
+778 MKNFLQMISSPLPKDAPA
-792 QNNLMEYDGYIDL
+792 NNSLEFDGYIDL

-813 ALLRESVAT
+813 ALLRESLVT
-822 TSSNSPSS
+822 ISSSSPSL
-830 PPSRLPEILD
+830 PPSRLPEILE
-840 RISQALDQP
+840 RISIALDQS
-849 GPSPVPS
+849 GPSPVS
-856 TLRYPNLQNNIF
+856 ASHRYPNLQNNIF

-876 NSNTNLSISATST
+876 NSNTNLSVSATST
-889 LSSNHSTLNGTIG
+889 LSNHSTLNGTIR
-902 DSTEIIQS
+902 DSNEVLQS
-910 NTLGHNANNGTRS
+910 NTLGHNSSRS
-923 PNVVRAA
+923 PNVARAA

-936 YMPTNG
+936 YLPTNG
-942 KLQLQINN
+942 KLQLQITT
-950 DDYPLESSAFV
+950 DDYPLEPPAFV
-961 SRSPTPISR
+961 SRSPTPIVR
-970 QQHLHQRATAFAA
+970 QHRAIGS
-983 NNRSG
+983 NRTG
-988 PGYRLV
+988 AGYRL
-994 TSASLANV
+994 TASASLANV
-1002 NHCQTNASHPTSP
+1002 NHCQTHPTSP
-1015 TRSESHSNL
+1015 TRSESHNNL

-1032 GSQSNNSTMAQHRHN
+1032 VPQNNQSNNCPVMSQQQQQQQNHRHN
-1047 ISRLQ
+1047 IARLQ
-1052 NLDIHDRCEDNYNHN
+1052 NLDIHDREDNYNHN

-1078 HCCKE
+1078 HCNKE
-1083 ENANQTHQQNYNNV
+1083 ENANQTQHQNYNNV
-1097 SKTTINANNHTGSNI
+1097 SKTTVNANVVVNPSPNL
-1112 TLSINHQPNNNS
+1112 TLSINHQPNNN
-1124 YHNSKTNGGN
+1124 YNNSKTNN
-1134 NPTGAQLANG
+1134 TTANG
-1144 NLDEFSDLLRYADDE
+1144 NLDELSDLLRYADDE

-1199 TSNNAN
+1199 SSNNAN
-1205 GHILNSA
+1205 AHILNAA

-1224 SNHHGRN
+1224 SNHGRN
-1231 GRRGSTSSDEREGSN
+1231 GRRGSSSSEEREGSG
-1246 GGVENVRGVDL
+1246 GGVEGVRGVDL

-1262 LQQNARNLQRNGL
+1262 PQNNVRNLQRNN
-1275 QSHQWRQNNSA
+1275 HNQWRQNNQTH
-1286 IRPGNNEQSQNN
+1286 RNNSEQNQN

-1325 ATRRSKSRSHRSID
+1325 TTRRSKSRSHRSID

-1349 SSVDRLRARLGAA
+1349 SSVDRLRARLGAT
-1362 EDADVDGLGPDT
+1362 EDTDIDGVAPDT
-1374 KMKSIISSHS
+1374 KMKSIIS
-1384 ALYTQNRFFYAP
+1384 R
-1396 QNVALI
+1396 LI

-1412 QKMSAALS
+1412 LKMSAALS

-1442 LMSSNTRLLSA
+1442 LMTSNTRLLSA
-1453 LSTLRERYHGNN
+1453 LSTLKQRY
-1465 TNNATNVGSNTTKQ
+1465 NAKSQ
-1479 SNNGNSSASNNNQA
+1479 SSSEAA
-1493 SDASALLQNIAD
+1493 ALLQNIVD
-1505 IGELKSSTC
+1505 IGELKSSSC

>member
-1 MNSASTECQVSQFE
+1 MALTPTRCRGGGGENLPEDITNEDEVANSGNLE

-28 LDLSLFEPQADANS
+28 LDLSLFEPQVDTSS
-42 WCDSRVHA
+42 WCDSRIHA
-50 GFLYLLVHYCE
+50 GTLHILVHYCE
-61 ADCCVGDPSDE
+61 AECCVGEAAAE

-107 KSHSK
+107 KSRNK

-130 RAFRQHWGYESSR
+130 RAFRQHWGYESR
-143 PLAPPPPLIEEDEAG
+143 PLAPPPPLIEEDEAAV
-158 IEPETVSLREA
+158 EPETVSLREA
-169 NTASPIAPLLRRAA
+169 NTASPI
-183 PRQGSGSK
+183 G
-191 QRHTFDIEL
+191 
-200 SSLERIDPNQLAIQR
+200 
-215 SELKSLSLPRGFL
+215 ELKSLSLPRGFP
-228 PELTEQCETVKIA
+228 PELAVKE
-241 DFVHLLRKLPAR
+241 DDK
-253 PRSQDTSYEKAC
+253 DTSYEKAC

-309 KLERQKQRGVGLG
+309 KLERQKQRG
-322 SGAGLRGCRSHE
+322 AGLRGCRSHE

-346 LAAVTPLHPSLLNRP
+346 LAAVTPLHPSLLGRP
-361 HCFQVTPSN
+361 HCFQVTPST

-383 REQWMHS
+383 RDQWLHS
-390 LRKSVQPEAEQTRR
+390 LRKSVQPDAEQTRR

-447 CFWGERFDFHHLP
+447 CFWGEHFDFHHLP
-460 AVNTIQV
+460 SVNTIQV

-480 KNVLIGSVNIP
+480 KNVLIGSVSIP
-491 VNNVTSR
+491 VHNVTSR

-504 YPVVG
+504 YTVVG

-534 QVYSEFLEYLKTDY
+534 QIYQEFLEYLKTDY
-548 AALCEKL
+548 ASLCEKL

-570 LVAVMQREKRA
+570 LVAVMQREKKA

-629 GPVVRGA
+629 GAVVRGA

-651 VAALHKQQQNLRAAV
+651 VAALHKQQQNLRNAV
-666 ELAWSRILASHSHF
+666 ELAWSRILASHAHF
-680 PVELRECFRIF
+680 PLELRECFRIF
-691 RERLK
+691 RERLAD
-696 EMGREDMA
+696 MGREDIA

-764 MEFMNDVLEREAPS
+764 MEFMNDLLEREAPS
-778 MKTFLQLISSSKET
+778 MKNFLQLISSPLPKDAPA
-792 QNNLMEYDGYIDL
+792 NNSLEFDGYIDL

-813 ALLRESVAT
+813 ALLRESLVT
-822 TSSNSPSS
+822 ISSFSS
-830 PPSRLPEILD
+830 SLPPSRLPEILE
-840 RISQALDQP
+840 RISIALDQS
-849 GPSPVPS
+849 GPNPVPVS
-856 TLRYPNLQNNIF
+856 HRYPNLQNNIF

-876 NSNTNLSISATST
+876 NSNTNLSVSATST
-889 LSSNHSTLNGTIG
+889 LSNHSTLNGTIR
-902 DSTEIIQS
+902 DSNEVLQS
-910 NTLGHNANNGTRS
+910 NTLSHNSSRS
-923 PNVVRAA
+923 PNVTRAA

-942 KLQLQINN
+942 KLQLQITT
-950 DDYPLESSAFV
+950 DDYPLESPAFV
-961 SRSPTPISR
+961 SRSPTPIVRQHRPLGSSR
-970 QQHLHQRATAFAA
+970 TGA
-983 NNRSG
+983 
-988 PGYRLV
+988 GYRL
-994 TSASLANV
+994 TASASLANV
-1002 NHCQTNASHPTSP
+1002 NHCQTHPASP

-1032 GSQSNNSTMAQHRHN
+1032 TSQINQSNNCTIMSQQQQQQNHRHN

-1052 NLDIHDRCEDNYNHN
+1052 NLDIHDREDNYNHN
-1067 NYNVSRSASRN
+1067 NYNVSRSTSRN
-1078 HCCKE
+1078 HCNKE
-1083 ENANQTHQQNYNNV
+1083 DNVNQMQHQNYNNV
-1097 SKTTINANNHTGSNI
+1097 SKTTVNANVVVNPSSNL
-1112 TLSINHQPNNNS
+1112 TLSINHQPNNN
-1124 YHNSKTNGGN
+1124 YTNSKN
-1134 NPTGAQLANG
+1134 NTTANG
-1144 NLDEFSDLLRYADDE
+1144 NLDELSDLLRYADDE

-1199 TSNNAN
+1199 SSNNAN
-1205 GHILNSA
+1205 AHILNAA

-1224 SNHHGRN
+1224 SNHGRN
-1231 GRRGSTSSDEREGSN
+1231 GRRGSSSSEERDGN
-1246 GGVENVRGVDL
+1246 GGVEGVRGVDL

-1262 LQQNARNLQRNGL
+1262 PQNNVRNLQRNN
-1275 QSHQWRQNNSA
+1275 QNQWRQANQTHRNNS
-1286 IRPGNNEQSQNN
+1286 EQNQG

-1325 ATRRSKSRSHRSID
+1325 TTRRSKSRSHRSID

-1349 SSVDRLRARLGAA
+1349 SSVDRLRARLGTT
-1362 EDADVDGLGPDT
+1362 EDTDIDGVAPDT
-1374 KMKSIISSHS
+1374 KMKSIIS
-1384 ALYTQNRFFYAP
+1384 R
-1396 QNVALI
+1396 LI

-1442 LMSSNTRLLSA
+1442 LMTSNTKLLSA
-1453 LSTLRERYHGNN
+1453 LSTLKQRYKSSQS
-1465 TNNATNVGSNTTKQ
+1465 SNE
-1479 SNNGNSSASNNNQA
+1479 AA
-1493 SDASALLQNIAD
+1493 ALLQNIAD
-1505 IGELKSSTC
+1505 IGELKSSSC

>member
-1 MNSASTECQVSQFE
+1 MLNAENTDGSPKRRSTFYVSLDNDTRQ
-15 PLSDSCGESDMEG
+15 PSKIPKTINSDSDKYINNTFPINTSKTVPNVILTRTLSNNDSLPNPKRVEDSFPESRGKVQSLTKIFETPKGDQVTNGSDQRKKVERTRSFKTIERFQSRFTGRKDTSRKDNRLNNTIACFEVEDEDSKKKPETDKRSNSKNHDSKSSNVMKINSSESRIKQNSGTTFTNLLIRRTHSTKLARSTSTLVKTPGRHASVDSPCSVATPAKSENHHRSSSEKSKEDETPDDSVADNDEG
-28 LDLSLFEPQADANS
+28 TESSVFEDADA
-42 WCDSRVHA
+42 D
-50 GFLYLLVHYCE
+50 
-61 ADCCVGDPSDE
+61 
-72 ACWEPCYC
+72 
-80 VLLQDEQT
+80 
-88 LTAYRSEDMALFAG
+88 
-102 TACMF
+102 
-107 KSHSK
+107 
-112 LGDAMFVELPRV
+112 
-124 RLDGGA
+124 
-130 RAFRQHWGYESSR
+130 
-143 PLAPPPPLIEEDEAG
+143 AG
-158 IEPETVSLREA
+158 IHS
-169 NTASPIAPLLRRAA
+169 
-183 PRQGSGSK
+183 
-191 QRHTFDIEL
+191 
-200 SSLERIDPNQLAIQR
+200 
-215 SELKSLSLPRGFL
+215 
-228 PELTEQCETVKIA
+228 
-241 DFVHLLRKLPAR
+241 
-253 PRSQDTSYEKAC
+253 DTSYEKAC

-277 ARPLDVTPNRIVNF
+277 ARPLDVTPNRILNS
-291 FSKRSFRSN
+291 FSPRSFRSN

-309 KLERQKQRGVGLG
+309 KLERQKQR
-322 SGAGLRGCRSHE
+322 GAGLRGCRSHE

-346 LAAVTPLHPSLLNRP
+346 LAAVTPLHPSLLGRP
-361 HCFQVTPSN
+361 HCFQVTPST

-383 REQWMHS
+383 RDQWLHS
-390 LRKSVQPEAEQTRR
+390 LRKSVQPDAEQTRR

-447 CFWGERFDFHHLP
+447 CFWGEHFDFHHLP
-460 AVNTIQV
+460 SVNTIQV

-480 KNVLIGSVNIP
+480 KNVLIGSVSIP
-491 VNNVTSR
+491 VHNVTSR

-504 YPVVG
+504 YTVVG

-534 QVYSEFLEYLKTDY
+534 QVYQEFLEYLKTDY
-548 AALCEKL
+548 ASLCEKL

-570 LVAVMQREKRA
+570 LVAVMQREKKA

-629 GPVVRGA
+629 GAVVRGA

-651 VAALHKQQQNLRAAV
+651 VAALHKQQQNLRNAV
-666 ELAWSRILASHSHF
+666 ELAWSRILASHAHF
-680 PVELRECFRIF
+680 PLELRECFRIF
-691 RERLK
+691 RERLAD
-696 EMGREDMA
+696 MGREDIA

-764 MEFMNDVLEREAPS
+764 MEFMNDLLEREAPS
-778 MKTFLQLISSSKET
+778 MKNFLQLISSPLPKDAPA
-792 QNNLMEYDGYIDL
+792 NNSLEFDGYIDL

-813 ALLRESVAT
+813 ALLRESLVT
-822 TSSNSPSS
+822 ITSFSS
-830 PPSRLPEILD
+830 SLPPSRLPEILE
-840 RISQALDQP
+840 RISIALDQS
-849 GPSPVPS
+849 GPSPVAAS
-856 TLRYPNLQNNIF
+856 HRYPNIQNNIF

-876 NSNTNLSISATST
+876 NSNTNLSVSATST
-889 LSSNHSTLNGTIG
+889 LSNHSTLNGTIR
-902 DSTEIIQS
+902 DSNEVLQS
-910 NTLGHNANNGTRS
+910 NTLGHNSSRS
-923 PNVVRAA
+923 PNVTRAA

-942 KLQLQINN
+942 KLQLQITT
-950 DDYPLESSAFV
+950 DDYPLEPPAFV
-961 SRSPTPISR
+961 SRSPTPIVRQHRAIGSSR
-970 QQHLHQRATAFAA
+970 TGA
-983 NNRSG
+983 
-988 PGYRLV
+988 GYRL
-994 TSASLANV
+994 TASASLANV
-1002 NHCQTNASHPTSP
+1002 NHCQTHPASP

-1032 GSQSNNSTMAQHRHN
+1032 TSQINQANNCTIMGQQQQNHRHN
-1047 ISRLQ
+1047 IARLQ
-1052 NLDIHDRCEDNYNHN
+1052 NLDIHDREDNYNHN

-1078 HCCKE
+1078 HCNKE
-1083 ENANQTHQQNYNNV
+1083 ENANQMQHQNYNNV
-1097 SKTTINANNHTGSNI
+1097 SKTTVNANVVVNPSSNL
-1112 TLSINHQPNNNS
+1112 TLSINQPNNN
-1124 YHNSKTNGGN
+1124 YTNSKTNN
-1134 NPTGAQLANG
+1134 TTANG
-1144 NLDEFSDLLRYADDE
+1144 NLDELSDLLRYADDE

-1199 TSNNAN
+1199 SSNNAN
-1205 GHILNSA
+1205 AHILNAA

-1224 SNHHGRN
+1224 SNHGRN
-1231 GRRGSTSSDEREGSN
+1231 GRRGSSSSEERDGS
-1246 GGVENVRGVDL
+1246 GGVEGVRGVDL

-1262 LQQNARNLQRNGL
+1262 PQNNVRNMQRNN
-1275 QSHQWRQNNSA
+1275 QNQWRQANQTHRNNSD
-1286 IRPGNNEQSQNN
+1286 QNQG

-1325 ATRRSKSRSHRSID
+1325 TTRRSKSRSHRSID

-1349 SSVDRLRARLGAA
+1349 SSVDRLRARLGAT
-1362 EDADVDGLGPDT
+1362 EDTDIDGVAPDT
-1374 KMKSIISSHS
+1374 KMKSIIS
-1384 ALYTQNRFFYAP
+1384 R
-1396 QNVALI
+1396 LI

-1442 LMSSNTRLLSA
+1442 LMTSNTKLLSA
-1453 LSTLRERYHGNN
+1453 LSTLKQRYNAK
-1465 TNNATNVGSNTTKQ
+1465 TNQ
-1479 SNNGNSSASNNNQA
+1479 SSSEAA
-1493 SDASALLQNIAD
+1493 ALLQNIVD
-1505 IGELKSSTC
+1505 IGELKSSSC

>member
-1 MNSASTECQVSQFE
+1 
-15 PLSDSCGESDMEG
+15 
-28 LDLSLFEPQADANS
+28 
-42 WCDSRVHA
+42 
-50 GFLYLLVHYCE
+50 
-61 ADCCVGDPSDE
+61 
-72 ACWEPCYC
+72 
-80 VLLQDEQT
+80 
-88 LTAYRSEDMALFAG
+88 
-102 TACMF
+102 
-107 KSHSK
+107 
-112 LGDAMFVELPRV
+112 MFVELPRV

-130 RAFRQHWGYESSR
+130 RAFRQHWGYESR
-143 PLAPPPPLIEEDEAG
+143 PLAPPPPLIEEDEAAV
-158 IEPETVSLREA
+158 EPETVSLREA
-169 NTASPIAPLLRRAA
+169 NTASPI
-183 PRQGSGSK
+183 
-191 QRHTFDIEL
+191 
-200 SSLERIDPNQLAIQR
+200 
-215 SELKSLSLPRGFL
+215 
-228 PELTEQCETVKIA
+228 
-241 DFVHLLRKLPAR
+241 
-253 PRSQDTSYEKAC
+253 DTSYEKAC

-309 KLERQKQRGVGLG
+309 KLERQKQRG
-322 SGAGLRGCRSHE
+322 AGLRGCRSHE

-346 LAAVTPLHPSLLNRP
+346 LAAVTPLHPSLLGRP
-361 HCFQVTPSN
+361 HCFQVTPST

-383 REQWMHS
+383 RDQWLHS
-390 LRKSVQPEAEQTRR
+390 LRKSVQPDAEQTRR

-447 CFWGERFDFHHLP
+447 CFWGEHFDFHHLP
-460 AVNTIQV
+460 SVNTIQV

-480 KNVLIGSVNIP
+480 KNVLIGSVSIP
-491 VNNVTSR
+491 VHNVTSR

-504 YPVVG
+504 YTVVG

-534 QVYSEFLEYLKTDY
+534 QVYQEFLEYLKTDY
-548 AALCEKL
+548 ASLCEKL

-570 LVAVMQREKRA
+570 LVAVMQREKKA

-629 GPVVRGA
+629 GAVVRGA

-651 VAALHKQQQNLRAAV
+651 VAALHKQQQNLRNAV
-666 ELAWSRILASHSHF
+666 ELAWSRILASHAHF
-680 PVELRECFRIF
+680 PLELRECFRIF
-691 RERLK
+691 RERLAD
-696 EMGREDMA
+696 MGREDIA

-764 MEFMNDVLEREAPS
+764 MEFMNDLLEREAPS
-778 MKTFLQLISSSKET
+778 MKNFLQLISSPLPKDAPA
-792 QNNLMEYDGYIDL
+792 NNSLEFDGYIDL

-813 ALLRESVAT
+813 ALLRESLVT
-822 TSSNSPSS
+822 ITSFSS
-830 PPSRLPEILD
+830 SLPPSRLPEILE
-840 RISQALDQP
+840 RISIALDQS
-849 GPSPVPS
+849 GPSPVPAS
-856 TLRYPNLQNNIF
+856 HRYPNLQNNIF

-876 NSNTNLSISATST
+876 NSNTNLSVSATST
-889 LSSNHSTLNGTIG
+889 LSNHSTLNGTIR
-902 DSTEIIQS
+902 DSNEVLQS
-910 NTLGHNANNGTRS
+910 NTLGHNSSRS
-923 PNVVRAA
+923 PNVARAA

-942 KLQLQINN
+942 KLQLQITT
-950 DDYPLESSAFV
+950 DDYPLEPPAFV
-961 SRSPTPISR
+961 SRSPTPIVR
-970 QQHLHQRATAFAA
+970 QHRAIGT
-983 NNRSG
+983 NRTG
-988 PGYRLV
+988 AGYRL
-994 TSASLANV
+994 TASASLANV
-1002 NHCQTNASHPTSP
+1002 NHCQTHPTSP

-1032 GSQSNNSTMAQHRHN
+1032 TSQINQANNCTIMSQQQQQQNHRHN
-1047 ISRLQ
+1047 IARLQ
-1052 NLDIHDRCEDNYNHN
+1052 NLDIHDREDNYNHN
-1067 NYNVSRSASRN
+1067 NYNVSRSTSRN
-1078 HCCKE
+1078 HCNKE
-1083 ENANQTHQQNYNNV
+1083 ENANQMQHQNYNNV
-1097 SKTTINANNHTGSNI
+1097 SKTTVNANVVVNPPSNL
-1112 TLSINHQPNNNS
+1112 TLSINHQPNNN
-1124 YHNSKTNGGN
+1124 YNNSKTNN
-1134 NPTGAQLANG
+1134 TTANG
-1144 NLDEFSDLLRYADDE
+1144 NLDELSDLL
-1159 VSESKSQK
+1159 
-1167 GSQISI
+1167 
-1173 SQLSNVASSG
+1173 
-1183 YQSFAAYSQ
+1183 SQ

-1199 TSNNAN
+1199 SSNNAN
-1205 GHILNSA
+1205 AHILNAA
-1212 PLAFANPVYHME
+1212 PLAFTNPVYHME
-1224 SNHHGRN
+1224 SNHGRN
-1231 GRRGSTSSDEREGSN
+1231 GRRGSSSSEERDGSG
-1246 GGVENVRGVDL
+1246 GGVEGVRGVDL

-1262 LQQNARNLQRNGL
+1262 PQNNVRNLQRNN
-1275 QSHQWRQNNSA
+1275 QNQWRQTNQTHRNNS
-1286 IRPGNNEQSQNN
+1286 EQNQSI
-1298 VCCTKLRRRLS
+1298 CCTKLRRRLS

-1325 ATRRSKSRSHRSID
+1325 TTRRSKSRSHRSID

-1349 SSVDRLRARLGAA
+1349 SSVDRLRARLGAT
-1362 EDADVDGLGPDT
+1362 EDTDIDGVAPDT
-1374 KMKSIISSHS
+1374 KMKSIIS
-1384 ALYTQNRFFYAP
+1384 R
-1396 QNVALI
+1396 LI

-1442 LMSSNTRLLSA
+1442 LMTSNTKLLSA
-1453 LSTLRERYHGNN
+1453 LSTLKQRY
-1465 TNNATNVGSNTTKQ
+1465 NAKSSQSSNE
-1479 SNNGNSSASNNNQA
+1479 AA
-1493 SDASALLQNIAD
+1493 ALLQNIAD
-1505 IGELKSSTC
+1505 IGELKSSSC

>member
-1 MNSASTECQVSQFE
+1 MVTCEQVAANDMLNAENPEESPKRRSTFYVSLDGEVRQPSKIPKTLSVDPDKFVSNTFPISTSKAVPNVVLTRTLSNNESLSSSKRVDESFPESRGKVQSLTKIFETPKSDQMANGPEQRKKVERTRSFKTIERFQSRFTGRKDAARKDNRLNNTIACFEVEDDESKRKHEEKRSSVKAQESKSNGAARASETRSKQNGSTTFTNLLIRRTHSTKLARSTSTLVKVAGRHASVDSPCGVATPARNENHKSVGDKCKDEEVDDSVVDNDEGTESSVFE
-15 PLSDSCGESDMEG
+15 D
-28 LDLSLFEPQADANS
+28 ADA
-42 WCDSRVHA
+42 D
-50 GFLYLLVHYCE
+50 
-61 ADCCVGDPSDE
+61 
-72 ACWEPCYC
+72 
-80 VLLQDEQT
+80 
-88 LTAYRSEDMALFAG
+88 
-102 TACMF
+102 
-107 KSHSK
+107 
-112 LGDAMFVELPRV
+112 
-124 RLDGGA
+124 
-130 RAFRQHWGYESSR
+130 
-143 PLAPPPPLIEEDEAG
+143 AG
-158 IEPETVSLREA
+158 IHS
-169 NTASPIAPLLRRAA
+169 
-183 PRQGSGSK
+183 
-191 QRHTFDIEL
+191 
-200 SSLERIDPNQLAIQR
+200 
-215 SELKSLSLPRGFL
+215 
-228 PELTEQCETVKIA
+228 
-241 DFVHLLRKLPAR
+241 
-253 PRSQDTSYEKAC
+253 DTSYEKAC

-309 KLERQKQRGVGLG
+309 KLERQKQRG
-322 SGAGLRGCRSHE
+322 AGLRGCRSHE

-346 LAAVTPLHPSLLNRP
+346 LAAVTPLHPSLLGRP
-361 HCFQVTPSN
+361 HCFQVTPST

-383 REQWMHS
+383 RDQWLHS
-390 LRKSVQPEAEQTRR
+390 LRKSVQPDAEQTRR

-447 CFWGERFDFHHLP
+447 CFWGEHFDFHHLP
-460 AVNTIQV
+460 SVNTIQV

-480 KNVLIGSVNIP
+480 KNVLIGSVSIP
-491 VNNVTSR
+491 VHNVTSR

-534 QVYSEFLEYLKTDY
+534 QVYQEFLEYLKTDY
-548 AALCEKL
+548 KSLCEKL

-570 LVAVMQREKRA
+570 LVAVMQREKKA

-629 GPVVRGA
+629 GAVVRGA

-651 VAALHKQQQNLRAAV
+651 VAALHKQQQNLRNAV
-666 ELAWSRILASHSHF
+666 ELAWSRILASHAHF
-680 PVELRECFRIF
+680 PLELRECFRIF
-691 RERLK
+691 RERLAD
-696 EMGREDMA
+696 MGREDIA

-764 MEFMNDVLEREAPS
+764 MEFMNDLLEREAPS
-778 MKTFLQLISSSKET
+778 MKTFLQLISSPLPKDAPA
-792 QNNLMEYDGYIDL
+792 NNSLEFDGYIDL

-813 ALLRESVAT
+813 ALLRESLVTIT
-822 TSSNSPSS
+822 TSSSS
-830 PPSRLPEILD
+830 LPPSRLPEILD
-840 RISQALDQP
+840 RISLALDQP
-849 GPSPVPS
+849 GPSPVPAAH
-856 TLRYPNLQNNIF
+856 RYPNLQNNIF

-876 NSNTNLSISATST
+876 NSNTNLSVSATST
-889 LSSNHSTLNGTIG
+889 LSNHSTLNGTIR
-902 DSTEIIQS
+902 DSNEVLQS
-910 NTLGHNANNGTRS
+910 NTLGHNSSRS
-923 PNVVRAA
+923 PNVARAA

-942 KLQLQINN
+942 KLQLQITT
-950 DDYPLESSAFV
+950 DDYPLEPPAFV
-961 SRSPTPISR
+961 SRSPTPIVR
-970 QQHLHQRATAFAA
+970 QHRAIGS
-983 NNRSG
+983 NRTG
-988 PGYRLV
+988 GGYRL
-994 TSASLANV
+994 TASASLANV
-1002 NHCQTNASHPTSP
+1002 NHCQTHPTSP

-1032 GSQSNNSTMAQHRHN
+1032 TSQNNQSNICTIVSQQQQQQNHRHN
-1047 ISRLQ
+1047 IARLQ
-1052 NLDIHDRCEDNYNHN
+1052 NLDIHDREDNYNHN

-1078 HCCKE
+1078 HCNKE
-1083 ENANQTHQQNYNNV
+1083 ENANQTQHQNYNNV
-1097 SKTTINANNHTGSNI
+1097 SKTTVNANVVVNPTSNL
-1112 TLSINHQPNNNS
+1112 TLSINHQPNNNYS
-1124 YHNSKTNGGN
+1124 NKTSN
-1134 NPTGAQLANG
+1134 NTTANG
-1144 NLDEFSDLLRYADDE
+1144 NLDELSDLLRYADDE

-1199 TSNNAN
+1199 SSNNAN
-1205 GHILNSA
+1205 AHILSAA

-1224 SNHHGRN
+1224 PNHGRS
-1231 GRRGSTSSDEREGSN
+1231 GRRGSSSSEEREGSG
-1246 GGVENVRGVDL
+1246 GGVEGVRGVDL

-1262 LQQNARNLQRNGL
+1262 PQNNVRNLQRNN
-1275 QSHQWRQNNSA
+1275 QNQWRQTNQTHRNNADQNQSA
-1286 IRPGNNEQSQNN
+1286 
-1298 VCCTKLRRRLS
+1298 CCTKLRRRLS

-1325 ATRRSKSRSHRSID
+1325 TTRRSKSRSHRSID

-1349 SSVDRLRARLGAA
+1349 SSVDRLRARLGAT
-1362 EDADVDGLGPDT
+1362 EDTDIDGIASDT
-1374 KMKSIISSHS
+1374 KMKSIISRRSCVAS
-1384 ALYTQNRFFYAP
+1384 NRRCRP
-1396 QNVALI
+1396 
-1402 SVEEELRREQ
+1402 RCR
-1412 QKMSAALS
+1412 
-1420 YKQRVIDAQEQ
+1420 
-1431 QIAALDAANSR
+1431 
-1442 LMSSNTRLLSA
+1442 T
-1453 LSTLRERYHGNN
+1453 
-1465 TNNATNVGSNTTKQ
+1465 
-1479 SNNGNSSASNNNQA
+1479 SSA
-1493 SDASALLQNIAD
+1493 
-1505 IGELKSSTC
+1505 

>member
-1 MNSASTECQVSQFE
+1 MLNAESTEDSPKRRSTFYVSLDTDVRQPAKILKTVDAENSEKFVSNTFPISTTKTAPSVILTRTLSNNESLSKSKRSEESSFPESRGKVQSLTKIFE
-15 PLSDSCGESDMEG
+15 APKGDSVANGPDQRKKVERTRSFKTIERFQSRFTGRKDAGRKDSRLNNTIACFEVEDEESKKRTEAEKRASSKGQDAKSNGAARIGSSETKGKQNGSTTLTNLLIRRTHSTKLARSTSTLVKASGRHASVDSPCGAATPARAEIHRSSSEKSKEDETPDDSVADNDEGTES
-28 LDLSLFEPQADANS
+28 SVFEDADA
-42 WCDSRVHA
+42 D
-50 GFLYLLVHYCE
+50 
-61 ADCCVGDPSDE
+61 
-72 ACWEPCYC
+72 
-80 VLLQDEQT
+80 
-88 LTAYRSEDMALFAG
+88 
-102 TACMF
+102 
-107 KSHSK
+107 
-112 LGDAMFVELPRV
+112 
-124 RLDGGA
+124 
-130 RAFRQHWGYESSR
+130 
-143 PLAPPPPLIEEDEAG
+143 AG
-158 IEPETVSLREA
+158 IHS
-169 NTASPIAPLLRRAA
+169 
-183 PRQGSGSK
+183 
-191 QRHTFDIEL
+191 
-200 SSLERIDPNQLAIQR
+200 
-215 SELKSLSLPRGFL
+215 
-228 PELTEQCETVKIA
+228 
-241 DFVHLLRKLPAR
+241 
-253 PRSQDTSYEKAC
+253 DTSYEKAC

-309 KLERQKQRGVGLG
+309 KLERQKQRG
-322 SGAGLRGCRSHE
+322 AGLRGCRSHE

-346 LAAVTPLHPSLLNRP
+346 LAAVTPLHPSLLGRP
-361 HCFQVTPSN
+361 HCFQVTPST

-383 REQWMHS
+383 RDQWLHS
-390 LRKSVQPEAEQTRR
+390 LRKSVQPDAEQTRR

-447 CFWGERFDFHHLP
+447 CFWGEHFDFHHLP
-460 AVNTIQV
+460 SVNTIQV

-480 KNVLIGSVNIP
+480 KNVLIGSVSIP
-491 VNNVTSR
+491 VHNVTSR

-504 YPVVG
+504 YPVLG
-509 DKGPLKEPP
+509 DKGLKEPP
-518 ALRVKCRFQSV
+518 TLRVKCRFQSV

-534 QVYSEFLEYLKTDY
+534 QVYQEFLEYLKTDY
-548 AALCEKL
+548 ASLCEKL

-570 LVAVMQREKRA
+570 LVAVMQREKKA

-629 GPVVRGA
+629 GAVVRGA

-651 VAALHKQQQNLRAAV
+651 VAALHKQQQNLRNAV
-666 ELAWSRILASHSHF
+666 ELAWSRILASHAHF
-680 PVELRECFRIF
+680 PLELRECFRIF
-691 RERLK
+691 RERLAD
-696 EMGREDMA
+696 MGREDIA

-764 MEFMNDVLEREAPS
+764 MEFMNDLLEREAPS
-778 MKTFLQLISSSKET
+778 MKNFLQLISSPVPKDAPA
-792 QNNLMEYDGYIDL
+792 NNSLEFDGYIDL

-813 ALLRESVAT
+813 ALLRESLVT
-822 TSSNSPSS
+822 ISSCSPSL

-840 RISQALDQP
+840 RISLALDQS
-849 GPSPVPS
+849 GPSPVPAS
-856 TLRYPNLQNNIF
+856 HRYPNLQNNIF

-876 NSNTNLSISATST
+876 NSNTNLSVSATST
-889 LSSNHSTLNGTIG
+889 LSNHSTLNGTIR
-902 DSTEIIQS
+902 DSNEVLQS
-910 NTLGHNANNGTRS
+910 NTLGHNSSRS
-923 PNVVRAA
+923 PNVARAA

-936 YMPTNG
+936 YMPANG
-942 KLQLQINN
+942 KLQLQITS
-950 DDYPLESSAFV
+950 DDYPLEPPAFV
-961 SRSPTPISR
+961 SRSPTPIVR
-970 QQHLHQRATAFAA
+970 QHRVIGT
-983 NNRSG
+983 NRTG
-988 PGYRLV
+988 AGYRL
-994 TSASLANV
+994 TASASLANV
-1002 NHCQTNASHPTSP
+1002 NHCQTHPTSP

-1032 GSQSNNSTMAQHRHN
+1032 ATQNNQSNNCTIMTQQQNHRHN
-1047 ISRLQ
+1047 IARLQ
-1052 NLDIHDRCEDNYNHN
+1052 NLDIHDREDNYNHN

-1078 HCCKE
+1078 HCNKE
-1083 ENANQTHQQNYNNV
+1083 ENANQMQHQNYNNV
-1097 SKTTINANNHTGSNI
+1097 SKTTVNANVVVNPSSNL
-1112 TLSINHQPNNNS
+1112 TLSINHQPNNN
-1124 YHNSKTNGGN
+1124 YNNGKTNN
-1134 NPTGAQLANG
+1134 TTTANG
-1144 NLDEFSDLLRYADDE
+1144 NLDELSDLLRYADDE

-1199 TSNNAN
+1199 SSNNAN
-1205 GHILNSA
+1205 AHILSAA

-1224 SNHHGRN
+1224 SNHGRN
-1231 GRRGSTSSDEREGSN
+1231 GRRGSSSSEERDGSG
-1246 GGVENVRGVDL
+1246 GGVEGVRGVDL

-1262 LQQNARNLQRNGL
+1262 PQNNVRNLQRNN
-1275 QSHQWRQNNSA
+1275 QNQWRQTNQTHRNNS
-1286 IRPGNNEQSQNN
+1286 EQNQG

-1325 ATRRSKSRSHRSID
+1325 TTRRSKSRSHRSID
-1339 QYEVEIERLQ
+1339 QVNLRGGGATARATEDVGCVVVQAAR
-1349 SSVDRLRARLGAA
+1349 DRRAG
-1362 EDADVDGLGPDT
+1362 
-1374 KMKSIISSHS
+1374 
-1384 ALYTQNRFFYAP
+1384 
-1396 QNVALI
+1396 
-1402 SVEEELRREQ
+1402 
-1412 QKMSAALS
+1412 
-1420 YKQRVIDAQEQ
+1420 
-1431 QIAALDAANSR
+1431 AANSR
-1442 LMSSNTRLLSA
+1442 PGRREFPSNDVKHKTVVRIEHPEA
-1453 LSTLRERYHGNN
+1453 TIQREVEPEQRGGRVAPEHR
-1465 TNNATNVGSNTTKQ
+1465 
-1479 SNNGNSSASNNNQA
+1479 
-1493 SDASALLQNIAD
+1493 
-1505 IGELKSSTC
+1505 

>member
-1 MNSASTECQVSQFE
+1 MRMEMRLDEDESAIGDGINNGTFE

-28 LDLSLFEPQADANS
+28 LDFSLFEPQQTDTDY
-42 WCDSRVHA
+42 CRDIRRVYTGA
-50 GFLYLLVHYCE
+50 LDLLINCE
-61 ADCCVGDPSDE
+61 ADCCVGEASGE

-88 LTAYRSEDMALFAG
+88 LTAYRSEDMAI
-102 TACMF
+102 
-107 KSHSK
+107 
-112 LGDAMFVELPRV
+112 GDAMFVELPRV

-130 RAFRQHWGYESSR
+130 RTFRQHWGYESR
-143 PLAPPPPLIEEDEAG
+143 PHVPPPPLIEEDEGG

-169 NTASPIAPLLRRAA
+169 NTASPI
-183 PRQGSGSK
+183 
-191 QRHTFDIEL
+191 
-200 SSLERIDPNQLAIQR
+200 
-215 SELKSLSLPRGFL
+215 
-228 PELTEQCETVKIA
+228 
-241 DFVHLLRKLPAR
+241 
-253 PRSQDTSYEKAC
+253 DTSYEKAC

-309 KLERQKQRGVGLG
+309 KLERQKQRG
-322 SGAGLRGCRSHE
+322 AGLRGCRSHE
-334 SLLCGQAVTSMD
+334 SLLCSQAVTSMD
-346 LAAVTPLHPSLLNRP
+346 LAAVTPMHPSLLGRP

-370 GGPKYF
+370 GPPKYF

-383 REQWMHS
+383 RQQWLHS
-390 LRKSVQPEAEQTRR
+390 IRKSVQPDAEQTRR

-416 KGVPAKKRYF
+416 KGVPTKKRYF
-426 CEVCLDSTL
+426 CEVCLDNTL
-435 YARTTAKLKADL
+435 YARTTAKLKTEL
-447 CFWGERFDFHHLP
+447 CFWGEHFDFHLLP
-460 AVNTIQV
+460 SVNTIQV

-480 KNVLIGSVNIP
+480 KNVLIGSVSIP
-491 VNNVTSR
+491 VQNVTSR

-504 YPVVG
+504 YPVVS

-534 QVYSEFLEYLKTDY
+534 QVYQEFLEYLKTDY
-548 AALCEKL
+548 PSLCERL
-555 EPVIGVKAKEDIATA
+555 EPAIGVKAKEDIATA
-570 LVAVMQREKRA
+570 FVAVMQREKKA

-629 GPVVRGA
+629 GAVVRAA
-636 VEGGDCEVDPLKVAS
+636 VEGGDCEVDPLKVS
-651 VAALHKQQQNLRAAV
+651 SLAALHKQQQNLRNAV
-666 ELAWSRILASHSHF
+666 ELAWSRILASHAHF
-680 PVELRECFRIF
+680 PLELRECFRIF

-696 EMGREDMA
+696 EMGREDIA

-764 MEFMNDVLEREAPS
+764 MEFMNDVLEREAPA
-778 MKTFLQLISSSKET
+778 MKNFLQLISNPLPKDSPS
-792 QNNLMEYDGYIDL
+792 NNSLEFDGYIDL

-813 ALLRESVAT
+813 ALLRESIAGT
-822 TSSNSPSS
+822 TSSSS
-830 PPSRLPEILD
+830 SSRLPEVLD
-840 RISQALDQP
+840 RISVALEQP
-849 GPSPVPS
+849 GPSPVS
-856 TLRYPNLQNNIF
+856 TAHRYPNLQNNIF

-876 NSNTNLSISATST
+876 NSNTNLSVSASST
-889 LSSNHSTLNGTIG
+889 LSNHSTLNGTLR
-902 DSTEIIQS
+902 DSSEVLQS
-910 NTLGHNANNGTRS
+910 NTLGHPPGTRS

-936 YMPTNG
+936 YLPNG
-942 KLQLQINN
+942 KLQLQITSE
-950 DDYPLESSAFV
+950 DYHPLEPPAFV

-970 QQHLHQRATAFAA
+970 QHRPGITK
-983 NNRSG
+983 
-988 PGYRLV
+988 GYRL
-994 TSASLANV
+994 TASASLANV
-1002 NHCQTNASHPTSP
+1002 NHCQNIPTSP

-1024 KDSNYNIT
+1024 KDSNFNINVNQT
-1032 GSQSNNSTMAQHRHN
+1032 NQANQNSGHRHN
-1047 ISRLQ
+1047 TKA
-1052 NLDIHDRCEDNYNHN
+1052 NHDLHDDNYIHN

-1078 HCCKE
+1078 HCKE
-1083 ENANQTHQQNYNNV
+1083 ENANQTQQQNYNNV
-1097 SKTTINANNHTGSNI
+1097 TKTTVNANPINPTNL
-1112 TLSINHQPNNNS
+1112 TLTINQPNNN
-1124 YHNSKTNGGN
+1124 YNKG
-1134 NPTGAQLANG
+1134 PTTNG
-1144 NLDEFSDLLRYADDE
+1144 NLDEISDLLRYADDE

-1199 TSNNAN
+1199 SNNAN
-1205 GHILNSA
+1205 SHIMSTA

-1224 SNHHGRN
+1224 ASRG
-1231 GRRGSTSSDEREGSN
+1231 GRRGSTSSEEREG
-1246 GGVENVRGVDL
+1246 GGVEAVRGVDL
-1257 SPSPP
+1257 SPSPATQGN
-1262 LQQNARNLQRNGL
+1262 LRNRGNG
-1275 QSHQWRQNNSA
+1275 QQWRQT
-1286 IRPGNNEQSQNN
+1286 PGHRGPGEGQSGYS
-1298 VCCTKLRRRLS
+1298 TKLRRRLS
-1309 LDSTRDL
+1309 LDSNRDL
-1316 SDTSEEESC
+1316 SDTSEDESC

-1362 EDADVDGLGPDT
+1362 EDGDVDGIAPDT
-1374 KMKSIISSHS
+1374 KMKNII
-1384 ALYTQNRFFYAP
+1384 TR
-1396 QNVALI
+1396 LI

-1431 QIAALDAANSR
+1431 QIAALDAANTR

-1453 LSTLRERYHGNN
+1453 LSTLKQRY
-1465 TNNATNVGSNTTKQ
+1465 NVKAQ
-1479 SNNGNSSASNNNQA
+1479 PNSSEAA
-1493 SDASALLQNIAD
+1493 ALLQNISD
-1505 IGELKSSTC
+1505 IGELKSSSC

>member
-1 MNSASTECQVSQFE
+1 MLNAEHLEESPKRRSTFYVSLDGESRQPSKIPKTIESDKFVSNTFPISTKTPNVVLTRTLSNNEALSTPKRMDETFPEPRGKVQSLTKIFETPKSEQSNGPDQRKKVERTRSFKTIERFQSRFTGKKDANRKDSRLNNTIACFEVEDEDSKKKTDNKRTTKNLDSKSTSNARISSTETRSKQNGSTTFTNLLIRRTHSTKLARSTSTLVKPTGRHASVDSPSGVATPARNDHRSTNEKSREEETPEDSVVDNDEGTESSVFE
-15 PLSDSCGESDMEG
+15 D
-28 LDLSLFEPQADANS
+28 ADA
-42 WCDSRVHA
+42 D
-50 GFLYLLVHYCE
+50 
-61 ADCCVGDPSDE
+61 
-72 ACWEPCYC
+72 
-80 VLLQDEQT
+80 
-88 LTAYRSEDMALFAG
+88 
-102 TACMF
+102 
-107 KSHSK
+107 
-112 LGDAMFVELPRV
+112 
-124 RLDGGA
+124 
-130 RAFRQHWGYESSR
+130 
-143 PLAPPPPLIEEDEAG
+143 AG
-158 IEPETVSLREA
+158 IHS
-169 NTASPIAPLLRRAA
+169 
-183 PRQGSGSK
+183 
-191 QRHTFDIEL
+191 
-200 SSLERIDPNQLAIQR
+200 
-215 SELKSLSLPRGFL
+215 
-228 PELTEQCETVKIA
+228 
-241 DFVHLLRKLPAR
+241 
-253 PRSQDTSYEKAC
+253 DTSYEKAC

-309 KLERQKQRGVGLG
+309 KLERQKQRG
-322 SGAGLRGCRSHE
+322 AGLRGCRSHE

-346 LAAVTPLHPSLLNRP
+346 LAAVTPLHPSLLGRP
-361 HCFQVTPSN
+361 HCFQVTPST

-383 REQWMHS
+383 RDQWLHS
-390 LRKSVQPEAEQTRR
+390 LRKSVQPDAEQTRR

-447 CFWGERFDFHHLP
+447 CFWGEHFDFHHLP
-460 AVNTIQV
+460 SVNTIQV

-480 KNVLIGSVNIP
+480 KNVLIGSVSIP
-491 VNNVTSR
+491 VHNVTSR

-534 QVYSEFLEYLKTDY
+534 QVYQEFLEYLKTDY
-548 AALCEKL
+548 ASLCEKL

-570 LVAVMQREKRA
+570 LVAVMQREKKA

-629 GPVVRGA
+629 GAVVRGA

-651 VAALHKQQQNLRAAV
+651 VAALHKQQQNLRNAV
-666 ELAWSRILASHSHF
+666 ELAWSRILSSHAHF
-680 PVELRECFRIF
+680 PLELRECFRIF
-691 RERLK
+691 RERLAD
-696 EMGREDMA
+696 MGREDIA

-764 MEFMNDVLEREAPS
+764 MEFMNDFLEREAPS
-778 MKTFLQLISSSKET
+778 MKNFLQMISSPLPKDAPA
-792 QNNLMEYDGYIDL
+792 NNSLEFDGYIDL

-813 ALLRESVAT
+813 ALLRESLVT
-822 TSSNSPSS
+822 ISSSSPSL
-830 PPSRLPEILD
+830 PPSRLPEILE
-840 RISQALDQP
+840 RISIALDQS
-849 GPSPVPS
+849 GPSPVS
-856 TLRYPNLQNNIF
+856 ASHRYPNLQNNIF

-876 NSNTNLSISATST
+876 NSNTNLSVSATST
-889 LSSNHSTLNGTIG
+889 LSNHSTLNGTIR
-902 DSTEIIQS
+902 DSNEVLQS
-910 NTLGHNANNGTRS
+910 NTLGHNSSRS
-923 PNVVRAA
+923 PNVARAA

-936 YMPTNG
+936 YLPTNG
-942 KLQLQINN
+942 KLQLQITT
-950 DDYPLESSAFV
+950 DDYPLEPPAFV
-961 SRSPTPISR
+961 SRSPTPIVR
-970 QQHLHQRATAFAA
+970 QHRAIGS
-983 NNRSG
+983 NRTG
-988 PGYRLV
+988 AGYRL
-994 TSASLANV
+994 TASASLANV
-1002 NHCQTNASHPTSP
+1002 NHCQTHPTSP
-1015 TRSESHSNL
+1015 TRSESHNNL

-1032 GSQSNNSTMAQHRHN
+1032 VPQNNQSNNCPVMSQQQQQQQNHRHN
-1047 ISRLQ
+1047 IARLQ
-1052 NLDIHDRCEDNYNHN
+1052 NLDIHDREDNYNHN

-1078 HCCKE
+1078 HCNKE
-1083 ENANQTHQQNYNNV
+1083 ENANQTQHQNYNNV
-1097 SKTTINANNHTGSNI
+1097 SKTTVNANVVVNPSPNL
-1112 TLSINHQPNNNS
+1112 TLSINHQPNNN
-1124 YHNSKTNGGN
+1124 YNNSKTNN
-1134 NPTGAQLANG
+1134 TTANG
-1144 NLDEFSDLLRYADDE
+1144 NLDELSDLL
-1159 VSESKSQK
+1159 
-1167 GSQISI
+1167 
-1173 SQLSNVASSG
+1173 
-1183 YQSFAAYSQ
+1183 SQ

-1199 TSNNAN
+1199 SSNNAN
-1205 GHILNSA
+1205 AHILNAA

-1224 SNHHGRN
+1224 SNHGRN
-1231 GRRGSTSSDEREGSN
+1231 GRRGSSSSEEREGSG
-1246 GGVENVRGVDL
+1246 GGVEGVRGVDL

-1262 LQQNARNLQRNGL
+1262 PQNNVRNLQRNN
-1275 QSHQWRQNNSA
+1275 HNQWRQNNQTH
-1286 IRPGNNEQSQNN
+1286 RNNSEQNQN

-1325 ATRRSKSRSHRSID
+1325 TTRRSKSRSHRSID

-1349 SSVDRLRARLGAA
+1349 SSVDRLRARLGAT
-1362 EDADVDGLGPDT
+1362 EDTDIDGVAPDT
-1374 KMKSIISSHS
+1374 KMKSIIS
-1384 ALYTQNRFFYAP
+1384 R
-1396 QNVALI
+1396 LI

-1412 QKMSAALS
+1412 LKMSAALS

-1442 LMSSNTRLLSA
+1442 LMTSNTRLLSA
-1453 LSTLRERYHGNN
+1453 LSTLKQRY
-1465 TNNATNVGSNTTKQ
+1465 NAKSQ
-1479 SNNGNSSASNNNQA
+1479 SSSEAA
-1493 SDASALLQNIAD
+1493 ALLQNIVD
-1505 IGELKSSTC
+1505 IGELKSSSC

>member
-1 MNSASTECQVSQFE
+1 MKLEY
-15 PLSDSCGESDMEG
+15 P
-28 LDLSLFEPQADANS
+28 
-42 WCDSRVHA
+42 SRVE
-50 GFLYLLVHYCE
+50 GWLNVCE
-61 ADCCVGDPSDE
+61 ADCCIGE
-72 ACWEPCYC
+72 AGEVCWEPCYC

-88 LTAYRSEDMALFAG
+88 LTAYRSEDMAL
-102 TACMF
+102 
-107 KSHSK
+107 
-112 LGDAMFVELPRV
+112 GDAMFVELPRV

-130 RAFRQHWGYESSR
+130 RAFRQYWGYEAR
-143 PLAPPPPLIEEDEAG
+143 PLAPPPPLIEEDEAA

-169 NTASPIAPLLRRAA
+169 NTASPI
-183 PRQGSGSK
+183 
-191 QRHTFDIEL
+191 
-200 SSLERIDPNQLAIQR
+200 
-215 SELKSLSLPRGFL
+215 
-228 PELTEQCETVKIA
+228 
-241 DFVHLLRKLPAR
+241 
-253 PRSQDTSYEKAC
+253 DTSYEKAC

-309 KLERQKQRGVGLG
+309 KLERQKQRG
-322 SGAGLRGCRSHE
+322 AGLRGCRSHE

-346 LAAVTPLHPSLLNRP
+346 LAAVTPLHPSLLGRP
-361 HCFQVTPSN
+361 HCFQVTPST

-376 SCRTAHE
+376 SCRNAHE
-383 REQWMHS
+383 REQWLHS
-390 LRKSVQPEAEQTRR
+390 LRKSVQPDAEQTRR

-447 CFWGERFDFHHLP
+447 CFWGEHFDFHHLP
-460 AVNTIQV
+460 SVNTIQV

-480 KNVLIGSVNIP
+480 KNVLIGSVSIP
-491 VNNVTSR
+491 VHNVTSR

-504 YPVVG
+504 YSVVG

-548 AALCEKL
+548 ASLCEKL

-570 LVAVMQREKRA
+570 LVAVMQREKKA

-594 RIDDERLT
+594 KIDDERLT

-629 GPVVRGA
+629 GAVVRAA

-666 ELAWSRILASHSHF
+666 ELAWSRILSSHAHF
-680 PVELRECFRIF
+680 PLELRECFRIF
-691 RERLK
+691 RERLAD
-696 EMGREDMA
+696 MGREDIA

-764 MEFMNDVLEREAPS
+764 MEFMNDFLERDAQS
-778 MKTFLQLISSSKET
+778 MKNFLQLISSPVPKDAPA
-792 QNNLMEYDGYIDL
+792 NNSLEFDGYIDL

-813 ALLRESVAT
+813 ALLRESVSTIAST
-822 TSSNSPSS
+822 SPSS
-830 PPSRLPEILD
+830 PPSRLPEILE
-840 RISQALDQP
+840 RISIALDQP
-849 GPSPVPS
+849 GPSPVPAAH
-856 TLRYPNLQNNIF
+856 RYSNLQNNIF

-889 LSSNHSTLNGTIG
+889 LSNHSTLNGTLR
-902 DSTEIIQS
+902 DSNEILQT
-910 NTLGHNANNGTRS
+910 NTLGHNSSRS

-936 YMPTNG
+936 YLPANG
-942 KLQLQINN
+942 KLQLQISN
-950 DDYPLESSAFV
+950 DEYPLEPAAFV
-961 SRSPTPISR
+961 SRSPTPITR
-970 QQHLHQRATAFAA
+970 QHRSITS
-983 NNRSG
+983 NRNAG
-988 PGYRLV
+988 TGYRL
-994 TSASLANV
+994 TASASLANV
-1002 NHCQTNASHPTSP
+1002 NHCQAHPISP

-1032 GSQSNNSTMAQHRHN
+1032 SVPQNNPQSIIVQHQHRNN
-1047 ISRLQ
+1047 IARLQ
-1052 NLDIHDRCEDNYNHN
+1052 SLEIHEREDNFNHN
-1067 NYNVSRSASRN
+1067 NYNISRSASKN
-1078 HCCKE
+1078 HCHKE
-1083 ENANQTHQQNYNNV
+1083 ENANQTQQQNYNNV
-1097 SKTTINANNHTGSNI
+1097 SKTTVNANVVVNPQSNL
-1112 TLSINHQPNNNS
+1112 TLSINNHQPNNNYNNAKS
-1124 YHNSKTNGGN
+1124 NNST
-1134 NPTGAQLANG
+1134 ANG
-1144 NLDEFSDLLRYADDE
+1144 NLDELSELLRYADDE

-1199 TSNNAN
+1199 SSNNAN
-1205 GHILNSA
+1205 THILNAA
-1212 PLAFANPVYHME
+1212 PLAFANPVYHMD
-1224 SNHHGRN
+1224 SNHARN
-1231 GRRGSTSSDEREGSN
+1231 GRRGSTSSEERDGSGGGIEG
-1246 GGVENVRGVDL
+1246 VRGVDL

-1262 LQQNARNLQRNGL
+1262 PQNNNLRNIQRNN
-1275 QSHQWRQNNSA
+1275 QNQW
-1286 IRPGNNEQSQNN
+1286 RPGNQAHRNNSEQTQG

-1349 SSVDRLRARLGAA
+1349 SSVDRLRAQLGIT
-1362 EDADVDGLGPDT
+1362 EDDLDGIAGDT
-1374 KMKSIISSHS
+1374 KMKSIIS
-1384 ALYTQNRFFYAP
+1384 R
-1396 QNVALI
+1396 LI
-1402 SVEEELRREQ
+1402 SVEEERRREQ

-1453 LSTLRERYHGNN
+1453 LSTLKQRY
-1465 TNNATNVGSNTTKQ
+1465 NAKTQSNTEAAT
-1479 SNNGNSSASNNNQA
+1479 
-1493 SDASALLQNIAD
+1493 LLQNIAD
-1505 IGELKSSTC
+1505 IGELKSSSC